1 MLSRLSGL
9 ASTVLQELSG
19 DDGDAVTESSSAV
32 QALEPEAESMEE
44 APEELLERLAQTE
57 KLVVQL
63 KDLIREKD
71 ALLQQKETV
80 LKKER
85 EAADAKLM
93 KLKLQAKAKLASLNK
108 RIEELTE
115 KGSPLPAQTL
125 SEDRV
130 YPKNN
135 QNASEGRRE
144 EDKALKK
151 QLREQEEAVQDL
163 KEQLAVAKMD
173 LKEAEVKYATQLS
186 SLQEVIW
193 EKEALLEEQVQQ
205 HQAELLKIVAQ
216 SDLEAE
222 MQQNLRTLQR
232 NLEEQEAALLGR
244 TQVVELLQQELRTAE
259 QQNQTLLD
267 QCQKMEMDLSSLR
280 DVLDAER
287 QESQDLREKMELEL
301 AERKLSSHRLQ
312 EEVQCLLEQLE
323 EARRA
328 QAELEMKYKDLEQEQ
343 RLEVEEKNLQISC
356 LKVAEQ
362 ELQSSHAALVAE
374 NGQLKQDVDQLLV
387 LSVENSATIQ
397 KLQDE
402 LAQKSEEFVCCQNEL
417 KSQSAVQ
424 VSELKKPDETTSDE
438 KIIDQED
445 QNGTSLL
452 PPENLQRQKTEEI
465 PHLQLVLREPEQ
477 EAVMV
482 AENVKQ
488 NKNAGP
494 EVKLQDLQ
502 TLEAPASYADCSS
515 TGVSGELVN
524 SEVQKP
530 FDDTSVIPEART
542 DGFPNG
548 REQFTEESCPPGIL
562 EYLAAE
568 KQKELSVLLLELKEA
583 QEEITFLK
591 RQLESP
597 NGQTSTS
604 NQTGEAANE
613 LEHNSQIQFL
623 EKDEQK
629 ASDKQ
634 NELGSSSLLRETE
647 MQHIDV
653 LQKIEVQE
661 VPQGSTVPCRGEMRA
676 IQEVS
681 TADPEPGTSQSQ
693 ELVKLQNQITELQII
708 LQKSEESYKKD
719 LGEKGAEIN
728 RLNQLAEEYR
738 RKIEDSDAAF
748 CVLTEE
754 RDQLLYQMQELS
766 TVTELQEQV
775 KQLEESLAL
784 SEKQRHSDSQ
794 SSLLREQIQSLKN
807 EFKTKEIKIEAL
819 QKDLDEAQLQLSDR
833 DMQLKDLRSQIK
845 KKECEGLDL
854 EQLLRKNTAEIEE
867 LSQNVASKGR
877 EAARLE
883 QLVAELTR
891 SIESLQQTLLE
902 KDQQMTEISVS
913 MSEKIVLLNEDK
925 FSLENELKSLKE
937 QTSLLL
943 RAQEEKEQ
951 NIEAK
956 ETYLKCGPSEQQ
968 YETEVA
974 CKESEV
980 LVNKLE
986 LLQKENEQVKR
997 KLQAA
1002 LVNRKEL
1009 LKKVGKLEN
1018 ELVQLRREHKSEASV
1033 AQEAEGEENM
1043 TSVISREV
1051 HLESQPSEE
1060 YLIQLLSEKESELQS
1075 IRKDLLDKE
1084 TTEAQL
1090 QAVIE
1095 EMRRSL
1101 QGKTN
1106 IISTKDEIVESQTIA
1121 DKVTETHKS
1130 TKDYEEN
1137 EKNSS
1142 AATDLEENQ
1151 KSALRERIS
1160 TLEQEKDQL
1169 QKKLQEALVSRKDTI
1184 KKAQEKDRHHREQ
1197 LKQQKDDYN
1206 ILQEQF
1212 DKQSKEKESIQ
1223 AQLRQL
1229 QEQKGS
1235 TDNVLG
1241 NRGGLDSS
1249 CTEAENT
1256 TNNKLVQVTDVSGE
1270 EFKKKLEKLQMEK
1283 EELEYNITHTQSE
1296 LACKSELVFH
1306 LQEHIAQL
1314 FLEIEGLK
1322 RTSDQAEAKAASL
1335 QTELEE
1341 SQAKFSREGSLED
1354 LKTLIH
1360 QKDEEMEFLNLQLK
1374 EKSEALDNVQAQL
1387 LEKEDSVKRLCSQL
1401 EAQARVHE
1409 EQSKQ
1414 LQTELLEIQEKQDD
1428 SAEAAKQKNQM
1439 QRKLQAAL
1447 ISRKEALKES
1457 KSLKE
1462 ELANAKSTIENLCVK
1477 MTNMESQIC
1486 GRVKETDTL
1495 MEKIAGL
1502 TEEREKLIAEV
1513 DKVLRE
1519 NENLDGCCKNL
1530 TFTLDGLV
1538 LEKEKLEKEMESL
1551 KGFQAAESSE
1561 WHEKYGE
1568 LQKEYETL
1576 LQSYENVSNEAER
1589 IQRVLETVRQE
1600 KQDIF
1605 IKLKSVEAKKE
1616 EADELL
1622 QEAGQEIDGMKEKMR
1637 KFAKSK
1643 QQKILELEE
1652 ENEKLRA
1659 EMRFADGELHRTGD
1673 VFTNTS
1679 LKEDVESSR
1688 RDYQSLST
1696 QLETVM
1702 AEKES
1707 LNQEITDL
1715 KCHLQLTESKL
1726 KESRELVDKYV
1737 AQKTTNQ
1744 AVATPPPMERTENQ
1758 VHRSFRSESPPAELE
1773 QKAFEGSIPCEDL
1786 GTYIQQIAEL
1796 TERITELEDN
1806 RRASEQQLGDIRKC
1820 VETLAGEKRVLE
1832 SQMEEKVNELN
1843 ALQDT
1848 VAKMEQMVQKTKDD
1862 LIRMTELKDTLE
1874 AEKDDLEE
1882 RLMNQLAE
1890 LNGSIGNYQQDAT
1903 DFQIENE
1910 RLKHEL
1916 QSLQRMVHEL
1926 EEEKCQ
1932 MAKEKS
1938 KASSEKQKELVEKL
1952 KCSWRG
1958 DSSTHVKELQ
1968 ELLKQKQQEIKQLQ
1982 KDCIKSQEKTSSL
1995 ERTVKALEFLQSES
2009 QKEVEAAKETLAKA
2023 VEDTKKAQ
2031 AELALCRVVLDDTQS
2046 EAARVLAESVKVK
2059 EEFQASKENIKIKMK
2074 KKDEDFEKRLEQ
2086 EKDKHSKEIKNMEEK
2101 LATLQRE
2108 KDYMETTVADLQD
2121 SLKTKDREAK
2131 QLEGSLNKTLA
2142 QLAAFTR
2149 SMSSLQDDRDRV
2161 IDESKTWEK
2170 KFTETIQKKEEEIRS
2185 KEETCVVLKD
2195 QMKQMTIHVEELQTR
2210 ISRLECNKKDWE
2222 SESRKE
2228 IQHHQKTC
2236 EMLQEEKK
2244 ELLTQLEGS
2253 QKLYSKSQNEQQ
2265 KLESEICTLR
2275 DQLADL
2281 QNSFTKC
2288 ELVREE
2294 LGSTV
2299 KQQEVSIQN
2308 FKFSC
2313 EQLEADLQASKD
2325 LTNKLHEETSAKDQK
2340 IISLLS
2346 AKEEAVMAALSELQ
2360 QQHSEEIKVLEH
2372 RLSKGEEDRKALENE
2387 KNKFLDQL
2395 DRLTEKMK
2403 INREESKQQKAQLDS
2418 FTKSMSSLQDDRD
2431 RILRDYKQL
2440 EERHLVII
2448 LEKDQLIQEAAAEN
2462 NKLKEEM
2469 RSFHSRM
2476 DDLNSENAK
2485 LNAELVRYREDLNQ
2499 VISVKD
2505 SQQKQLLKTQLQ
2517 RIQTLEK
2524 ENAIIETQLKESK
2537 HAQDDLRKCMEA
2549 LRGDKDSMSQE
2560 IETLTS
2566 TLSQV
2571 QSEMTVLHEGG
2582 PIMECQARLKAQEG
2596 EAQEL
2601 SRKLSLSQKRITELE
2616 GELVCVQRDAAKRV
2630 EEAEDRLRKELKHLH
2645 HDAGIMRNETETA
2658 EERVAELARD
2668 LMEMEQKFL
2677 EVTDE
2682 NKGLRAQIQ
2691 SFGKSMSSLQDSR
2704 DQANEELRVLKE
2716 KYCADL
2722 EEQKSLVQNL
2732 QKQMVQLQEE
2742 QHATARDR
2750 DTVRSELTELQ
2761 RATDE
2766 RGLLTQIEKINQ
2778 KLRAKDDEL
2787 LRLSSELEGSSNQV
2801 KSFSKAMASLQNERD
2816 RLLDELG
2823 KRRKVEEVKQQA
2835 EGSTSTTPSE
2845 VQSLKKALS
2854 SLQNDRD
2861 RLVRELKN
2869 LQQQYILVGVES
2881 AENSR
2886 LKAQLQEYQ
2895 QDSDKQHRLQEQLKQ
2910 ESIFYQQELQ
2920 QLRQEKT
2927 IWEKENSSIKEQYLM
2942 VIAEKDKQLSH
2953 LQRIMQEM
2961 RLPLSKSQ
2969 IVEEQYQTKIS
2980 SEAVRGDFS
2989 SLETETKHLQAQ
3001 LSDSLKELHQK
3012 ELRIQQLNSKLSQV
3026 FEEKNALSLQLRGS
3040 GRNIC
3045 ESHQHYNEVL
3055 NRCLVLERQLQ
3066 ELQSADK
3073 GVELFAT
3080 DAAPGAPQ
3088 EKNEPQRGSY
3098 TPELQELQL
3107 RLSETEHLHSS
3118 TKQDLR
3124 YLEEQLEEERDRRLA
3139 VEEAL
3144 SAAQDQIRRLQSS
3157 DWTPSLSASIDMAPG
3172 HEHSLLTD
3180 SMDNNFS
3187 KTQNFLGLRRLL
3199 RSLFRSRT
3207 QLPLLVAVYLLA
3219 LHVLLFL
3226 PSTGSVQGNCNAL
3239 GQVLLLMTGEEWGAG
3254 TQEVKTA
3261 EVKTGTRSTQQSKS
3275 CRWPQ
3280 VPEQKASSLPA
3291 GAGEHFKMWKAVV
3304 GHDVSVKVEAQGD
3317 DWDTDPDFVNDV
3329 SEQEQRWGAR
3339 TVEGSGRAEHIDIHQ
3354 LRNKVSEEH
3363 EVIKKKEL
3371 ETGPKASYGYGG
3383 KFGTERDRMDKCAVG
3398 HEYVADVGKH
3408 SSQTDATQGFGG
3420 KYGVQRDRADKSAL
3434 GFEYKG
3440 EVEKHSSQKDYSKG
3454 FGGRYGVERDKVDKA
3469 AVGFDYKNQAEKH
3482 DSQKDYSVGFGGKFG
3497 VQRDRQDKS
3506 ALGWDHQEEVQPHA
3520 SQTDYAKGFGGHYGV
3535 QKDRVD
3541 KSAGGFDEMVA
3552 PTSSY
3557 EKTRPLE
3564 AGASSSTSSLRSRFE
3579 NMAKSAEENR
3589 RQAEKDRVRQQAWKC
3604 QASRWQQEI
3613 PQREK
3618 EHTETAPATVQARV
3632 PGSADQDR
3640 PVPPGD
3646 QEAKREDEETPP
3658 TLPPRP
3664 ADLGE
3669 ELCKVP
3675 SQDQPIYCESLDV
3688 GGDYEELPEPSD
3700 YCDSTNGGADYEEV
3714 PAPLGKLDAI
3724 YDHGGGGG
3732 EDYEEILPEDPSQG
3746 QSHLGEIDNVYEVE
3760 SPGTCAVA
3768 LYDYQGDG
3776 DDEISFDPDDTITH
3790 IEMVDEGWWR
3800 GQCRGKVGL
3809 FPANYVKLLQ

>member
-1 MLSRLSGL
+1 MKC
-9 ASTVLQELSG
+9 LQ
-19 DDGDAVTESSSAV
+19 VTECSIWEYEDIIWMLCCSLFRLFSSRAHISLLQV

-80 LKKER
+80 LKEER

-93 KLKLQAKAKLASLNK
+93 KLKLQAKARLASLNK

-125 SEDRV
+125 SEDQEYTKV
-130 YPKNN
+130 
-135 QNASEGRRE
+135 GRTGL
-144 EDKALKK
+144 LK
-151 QLREQEEAVQDL
+151 RC
-163 KEQLAVAKMD
+163 
-173 LKEAEVKYATQLS
+173 Y
-186 SLQEVIW
+186 SLQEVIR
-193 EKEALLEEQVQQ
+193 EKEALLEEQVHQ
-205 HQAELLKIVAQ
+205 HQAELRKIVAQ
-216 SDLEAE
+216 SDLEVE

-232 NLEEQEAALLGR
+232 KLEEQEAALLGR
-244 TQVVELLQQELRTAE
+244 TEVVELLQQELRTAE
-259 QQNQTLLD
+259 QQNQILLD
-267 QCQKMEMDLSSLR
+267 QCQKMEVDLSSLR

-287 QESQDLREKMELEL
+287 RESQDLREKVELEL
-301 AERKLSSHRLQ
+301 AERKLSSYRFQ
-312 EEVQCLLEQLE
+312 EEVQCLSEQLE

-328 QAELEMKYKDLEQEQ
+328 QDEFEVKYKDLEEKQ
-343 RLEVEEKNLQISC
+343 RLEVEEKNLQIRC

-374 NGQLKQDVDQLLV
+374 NDQLKQDVDRLLV
-387 LSVENSATIQ
+387 LSGENSATIQ
-397 KLQDE
+397 KLQGE
-402 LAQKSEEFVCCQNEL
+402 QAQQFGE
-417 KSQSAVQ
+417 
-424 VSELKKPDETTSDE
+424 E

-445 QNGTSLL
+445 RNGTSLL
-452 PPENLQRQKTEEI
+452 PTENLERQKTEGSMI
-465 PHLQLVLREPEQ
+465 ILPILIFFKYLRII
-477 EAVMV
+477 
-482 AENVKQ
+482 
-488 NKNAGP
+488 
-494 EVKLQDLQ
+494 L
-502 TLEAPASYADCSS
+502 
-515 TGVSGELVN
+515 
-524 SEVQKP
+524 
-530 FDDTSVIPEART
+530 ARA

-548 REQFTEESCPPGIL
+548 SEEFTEESCPPGIL

-591 RQLESP
+591 RQLKGP
-597 NGQTSTS
+597 NGQTSTG
-604 NQTGEAANE
+604 NQTGEAANQ
-613 LEHNSQIQFL
+613 LEDNSQIWFL
-623 EKDEQK
+623 EREEQK
-629 ASDKQ
+629 ASDTQ
-634 NELGSSSLLRETE
+634 NELGSSSLLREIE
-647 MQHIDV
+647 MQQIGV
-653 LQKIEVQE
+653 LQENRISLRE
-661 VPQGSTVPCRGEMRA
+661 VPQGTTVPCRGEMEA
-676 IQEVS
+676 MQEVS
-681 TADPEPGTSQSQ
+681 TADPEPGTSESQ
-693 ELVKLQNQITELQII
+693 ELIKLQNQIIELQVI

-728 RLNQLAEEYR
+728 RLSQLAEEYR
-738 RKIEDSDAAF
+738 KKIEDSDSAF

-754 RDQLLYQMQELS
+754 RDQLLCQMKELS
-766 TVTELQEQV
+766 TITELKKQL
-775 KQLEESLAL
+775 KQLEENLAL
-784 SEKQRHSDSQ
+784 SEKQRLSDSE

-807 EFKTKEIKIEAL
+807 EFKSKEIKIEAL
-819 QKDLDEAQLQLSDR
+819 QKDLDEAQFQLSDQ

-845 KKECEGLDL
+845 KKECEVLDL

-867 LSQNVASKGR
+867 LSQNLASKR
-877 EAARLE
+877 HEAASLE
-883 QLVAELTR
+883 QLVAEHTR

-913 MSEKIVLLNEDK
+913 MSEKMVLLNEEK
-925 FSLENELKSLKE
+925 FSLGNELKSLKE

-943 RAQEEKEQ
+943 KAQEEKDQ
-951 NIEAK
+951 NIEANHI
-956 ETYLKCGPSEQQ
+956 YLKCEASEQQ
-968 YETEVA
+968 YETDA
-974 CKESEV
+974 AHKESEV

-986 LLQKENEQVKR
+986 LLKKENEQVKR

-1009 LKKVGKLEN
+1009 LKKVSKLEN
-1018 ELVQLRREHKSEASV
+1018 ELVELRREHESETSV

-1043 TSVISREV
+1043 TSMISRQGK
-1051 HLESQPSEE
+1051 LESQPSEE

-1095 EMRRSL
+1095 EMRQSL

-1106 IISTKDEIVESQTIA
+1106 IVSSRDEIMESQPTA
-1121 DKVTETHKS
+1121 DKVTETNKS
-1130 TKDYEEN
+1130 PKDYEEKK
-1137 EKNSS
+1137 ESSS

-1151 KSALRERIS
+1151 KSALKERIS
-1160 TLEQEKDQL
+1160 TLEQEKEQL
-1169 QKKLQEALVSRKDTI
+1169 QKKLQEALLSRKDTI

-1197 LKQQKDDYN
+1197 LKQHKDDYN

-1235 TDNVLG
+1235 TESVLG
-1241 NRGGLDSS
+1241 NQGGLDSS
-1249 CTEAENT
+1249 CMEAENT
-1256 TNNKLVQVTDVSGE
+1256 TNNKLVQVADVSGE
-1270 EFKKKLEKLQMEK
+1270 EFEKKLEKLQMEK
-1283 EELEYNITHTQSE
+1283 EELEYNVSHMQSE

-1322 RTSDQAEAKAASL
+1322 RTSDQAEAKAVSL

-1341 SQAKFSREGSLED
+1341 SRAKISREGSLED
-1354 LKTLIH
+1354 LKTLMH
-1360 QKDEEMEFLNLQLK
+1360 QKDEEMEFLNLQLR
-1374 EKSEALDNVQAQL
+1374 EKSEALNNVQAQL
-1387 LEKEDSVKRLCSQL
+1387 LEKENSVKRLCSQL
-1401 EAQARVHE
+1401 ETQAQVHE
-1409 EQSKQ
+1409 EQSKR
-1414 LQTELLEIQEKQDD
+1414 LQTELLEIQEKQDEG
-1428 SAEAAKQKNQM
+1428 AEAAKQKNQM

-1462 ELANAKSTIENLCVK
+1462 ELANAKTTIEDLCVK
-1477 MTNMESQIC
+1477 LTNMESQIC
-1486 GRVKETDTL
+1486 GHVKETDTL
-1495 MEKIAGL
+1495 TEKLARL

-1513 DKVLRE
+1513 DKVLTE
-1519 NENLDGCCKNL
+1519 NQNLDGCCKNL
-1530 TFTLDGLV
+1530 TFTLDRVV
-1538 LEKEKLEKEMESL
+1538 LEKEKLEKEIESL
-1551 KGFQAAESSE
+1551 KCFQAAESSE
-1561 WHEKYGE
+1561 WHEKYRE

-1600 KQDIF
+1600 KQEIF

-1616 EADELL
+1616 EIDKQL

-1659 EMRFADGELHRTGD
+1659 EMRFTHGELHRTED

-1679 LKEDVESSR
+1679 LKEDLESSR

-1715 KCHLQLTESKL
+1715 KCHLQLTKSKL
-1726 KESRELVDKYV
+1726 KESRELVDRYV
-1737 AQKTTNQ
+1737 AQKTTGEEANQ
-1744 AVATPPPMERTENQ
+1744 AVAAPPPMERTENQ
-1758 VHRSFRSESPPAELE
+1758 VDISFRPESPTAELE
-1773 QKAFEGSIPCEDL
+1773 QKAFKGSSPCEDL

-1796 TERITELEDN
+1796 TKRITELESN
-1806 RRASEQQLGDIRKC
+1806 RRASEQQLGDIRMC
-1820 VETLAGEKRVLE
+1820 VETLAGEKRALE
-1832 SQMEEKVNELN
+1832 TQMEDKVHELN

-1848 VAKMEQMVQKTKDD
+1848 VAKMEQTVQKTKDD
-1862 LIRMTELKDTLE
+1862 LVRMTELKDTLE

-1903 DFQIENE
+1903 DFQIKNE
-1910 RLKHEL
+1910 QLKHEL
-1916 QSLQRMVHEL
+1916 QSLQRMMHEL

-1932 MAKEKS
+1932 MAKVKS
-1938 KASSEKQKELVEKL
+1938 KESSEKQKEFVEKL
-1952 KCSWRG
+1952 KCSWRA

-1982 KDCIKSQEKTSSL
+1982 KDCIKSQEKNSSL

-2009 QKEVEAAKETLAKA
+2009 QKEVDAAKETLAKA

-2059 EEFQASKENIKIKMK
+2059 EELQANKENIKIQMK
-2074 KKDEDFEKRLEQ
+2074 KKDEDFERRLEQ
-2086 EKDKHSKEIKNMEEK
+2086 EKDKHSKEIKNLEEK

-2108 KDYMETTVADLQD
+2108 KDRMETAVGNLQD
-2121 SLKTKDREAK
+2121 SLKTKDQEAE

-2161 IDESKTWEK
+2161 IGESKTWEK

-2195 QMKQMTIHVEELQTR
+2195 QMKHMTIRVEELQTH
-2210 ISRLECNKKDWE
+2210 IFRLERNKKDWE

-2244 ELLTQLEGS
+2244 ELLMQLEGS

-2265 KLESEICTLR
+2265 KLESEISSLR

-2288 ELVREE
+2288 EMVREK
-2294 LGSTV
+2294 LGSVV
-2299 KQQEVSIQN
+2299 KQQETTIQN
-2308 FKFSC
+2308 FKFSY

-2360 QQHSEEIKVLEH
+2360 QQHSEEMKELEH
-2372 RLSKGEEDRKALENE
+2372 RLSKEEEDKKALENE
-2387 KNKFLDQL
+2387 KNKFLDKL

-2403 INREESKQQKAQLDS
+2403 ISREESKQQKAQLDS

-2440 EERHLVII
+2440 EERHLVVI

-2462 NKLKEEM
+2462 NKLKEEI
-2469 RSFHSRM
+2469 RSFHSQM

-2499 VISVKD
+2499 VISIKD

-2524 ENAIIETQLKESK
+2524 EKAIIETQLKESR
-2537 HAQDDLRKCMEA
+2537 HTQDDLRKCMEA
-2549 LRGDKDSMSQE
+2549 LREDKVSMSQE

-2566 TLSQV
+2566 SLSRV
-2571 QSEMTVLHEGG
+2571 QSEMTALRDGG
-2582 PIMECQARLKAQEG
+2582 PIMECQAQLRAREE

-2601 SRKLSLSQKRITELE
+2601 SHKLSLSQERITELE

-2630 EEAEDRLRKELKHLH
+2630 GEAEDRLRKELKHLH

-2658 EERVAELARD
+2658 EERVAELAQD

-2677 EVTDE
+2677 AVTDE
-2682 NKGLRAQIQ
+2682 NKDLRAQIQ

-2704 DQANEELRVLKE
+2704 DQANEELHVLKQ
-2716 KYCADL
+2716 KYSADL
-2722 EEQKSLVQNL
+2722 EEQK
-2732 QKQMVQLQEE
+2732 KE
-2742 QHATARDR
+2742 QHSTARDR
-2750 DTVRSELTELQ
+2750 DTVRSELTEL
-2761 RATDE
+2761 RKATDE
-2766 RGLLTQIEKINQ
+2766 RGLLAQIEKLNQ

-2787 LRLSSELEGSSNQV
+2787 LHLSSELEGSSNQV

-2816 RLLDELG
+2816 HLLNELG
-2823 KRRKVEEVKQQA
+2823 KTRKVEEVKQQA
-2835 EGSTSTTPSE
+2835 EGSTSTIPSE

-2861 RLVRELKN
+2861 RVVRELKN

-2886 LKAQLQEYQ
+2886 LKEQLQEYR
-2895 QDSDKQHRLQEQLKQ
+2895 QDADKQHRLQEQLKQ
-2910 ESIFYQQELQ
+2910 ESIFYQEELQ

-2927 IWEKENSSIKEQYLM
+2927 TWEKQNSSIKEQYLM

-2953 LQRIMQEM
+2953 LQRIMQET

-2969 IVEEQYQTKIS
+2969 IVEEQYQMKIS
-2980 SEAVRGDFS
+2980 SELLRGDFS
-2989 SLETETKHLQAQ
+2989 SLETETKHLQDQ

-3026 FEEKNALSLQLRGS
+3026 FEEKNALSLQLRGNS
-3040 GRNIC
+3040 RNIC

-3073 GVELFAT
+3073 GMVRVGVLVQ
-3080 DAAPGAPQ
+3080 G
-3088 EKNEPQRGSY
+3088 RGK
-3098 TPELQELQL
+3098 LIA
-3107 RLSETEHLHSS
+3107 EHLHSS

-3144 SAAQDQIRRLQSS
+3144 SATRNI
-3157 DWTPSLSASIDMAPG
+3157 
-3172 HEHSLLTD
+3172 
-3180 SMDNNFS
+3180 
-3187 KTQNFLGLRRLL
+3187 LGLRRLL
-3199 RSLFRSRT
+3199 RSVFCSRT
-3207 QLPLLVAVYLLA
+3207 HLPLLVAMYLLA

-3226 PSTGSVQGNCNAL
+3226 CFTG
-3239 GQVLLLMTGEEWGAG
+3239 
-3254 TQEVKTA
+3254 
-3261 EVKTGTRSTQQSKS
+3261 
-3275 CRWPQ
+3275 
-3280 VPEQKASSLPA
+3280 
-3291 GAGEHFKMWKAVV
+3291 
-3304 GHDVSVKVEAQGD
+3304 
-3317 DWDTDPDFVNDV
+3317 
-3329 SEQEQRWGAR
+3329 
-3339 TVEGSGRAEHIDIHQ
+3339 
-3354 LRNKVSEEH
+3354 
-3363 EVIKKKEL
+3363 
-3371 ETGPKASYGYGG
+3371 
-3383 KFGTERDRMDKCAVG
+3383 
-3398 HEYVADVGKH
+3398 
-3408 SSQTDATQGFGG
+3408 
-3420 KYGVQRDRADKSAL
+3420 
-3434 GFEYKG
+3434 
-3440 EVEKHSSQKDYSKG
+3440 
-3454 FGGRYGVERDKVDKA
+3454 
-3469 AVGFDYKNQAEKH
+3469 
-3482 DSQKDYSVGFGGKFG
+3482 
-3497 VQRDRQDKS
+3497 
-3506 ALGWDHQEEVQPHA
+3506 
-3520 SQTDYAKGFGGHYGV
+3520 
-3535 QKDRVD
+3535 
-3541 KSAGGFDEMVA
+3541 
-3552 PTSSY
+3552 
-3557 EKTRPLE
+3557 
-3564 AGASSSTSSLRSRFE
+3564 
-3579 NMAKSAEENR
+3579 
-3589 RQAEKDRVRQQAWKC
+3589 
-3604 QASRWQQEI
+3604 
-3613 PQREK
+3613 
-3618 EHTETAPATVQARV
+3618 
-3632 PGSADQDR
+3632 
-3640 PVPPGD
+3640 
-3646 QEAKREDEETPP
+3646 
-3658 TLPPRP
+3658 
-3664 ADLGE
+3664 
-3669 ELCKVP
+3669 
-3675 SQDQPIYCESLDV
+3675 
-3688 GGDYEELPEPSD
+3688 
-3700 YCDSTNGGADYEEV
+3700 
-3714 PAPLGKLDAI
+3714 
-3724 YDHGGGGG
+3724 
-3732 EDYEEILPEDPSQG
+3732 
-3746 QSHLGEIDNVYEVE
+3746 HL
-3760 SPGTCAVA
+3760 
-3768 LYDYQGDG
+3768 
-3776 DDEISFDPDDTITH
+3776 
-3790 IEMVDEGWWR
+3790 
-3800 GQCRGKVGL
+3800 
-3809 FPANYVKLLQ
+3809 

>member
-1 MLSRLSGL
+1 M
-9 ASTVLQELSG
+9 
-19 DDGDAVTESSSAV
+19 D
-32 QALEPEAESMEE
+32 E

-80 LKKER
+80 LKEER

-125 SEDRV
+125 PEEQV

-135 QNASEGRRE
+135 QNTSEGPRE
-144 EDKALKK
+144 EAEALKE
-151 QLREQEEAVQDL
+151 QLREQEETVQNL
-163 KEQLAVAKMD
+163 KEQLAVAEVN
-173 LKEAEVKYATQLS
+173 LKDAEIKCATQLS
-186 SLQEVIW
+186 SLQEVVQ
-193 EKEALLEEQVQQ
+193 EKEALLEEQARQ
-205 HQAELLKIVAQ
+205 HQAELLKIVAR
-216 SDLEAE
+216 SDLEVE

-232 NLEEQEAALLGR
+232 KLEEQEAALLGR
-244 TQVVELLQQELRTAE
+244 TQVVELLHQELRTAE
-259 QQNQTLLD
+259 QQNQTLRD
-267 QCQKMEMDLSSLR
+267 QCQKMEVDLSSLR

-328 QAELEMKYKDLEQEQ
+328 QAELEEKYKDLEQEQ

-362 ELQSSHAALVAE
+362 ELQSSHAGLVAE
-374 NGQLKQDVDQLLV
+374 NDQLKQDVDRLLV
-387 LSVENSATIQ
+387 LSAENSATIQ

-402 LAQKSEEFVCCQNEL
+402 LVQKSEEFVCCQNEL
-417 KSQSAVQ
+417 KSQSVVH
-424 VSELKKPDETTSDE
+424 VSELKKQDETTSQE
-438 KIIDQED
+438 MDQED
-445 QNGTSLL
+445 QSGTSLL
-452 PPENLQRQKTEEI
+452 PTENLERQKTEEI
-465 PHLQLVLREPEQ
+465 PHLQLVLLEPQQ

-482 AENVKQ
+482 AESVKQ
-488 NKNAGP
+488 NQNVGP

-502 TLEAPASYADCSS
+502 TLEAPASCVDCSS
-515 TGVSGELVN
+515 TSAGVSGELVN

-530 FDDTSVIPEART
+530 FDDTLEFPEART
-542 DGFPNG
+542 DDFPNG
-548 REQFTEESCPPGIL
+548 SEQFTEESCPPGIL

-591 RQLESP
+591 RQLKGP
-597 NGQTSTS
+597 NSQTSVG
-604 NQTGEAANE
+604 NQTEAAANQ
-613 LEHNSQIQFL
+613 LEDNSQIWFL
-623 EKDEQK
+623 EREEQK
-629 ASDKQ
+629 TSDTQ
-634 NELGSSSLLRETE
+634 SELGSSSLPREIE
-647 MQHIDV
+647 MQQIGV
-653 LQKIEVQE
+653 FQENRITLQE
-661 VPQGSTVPCRGEMRA
+661 VPQGSTVPCRGEMEA

-681 TADPEPGTSQSQ
+681 TADPKPGTSQSQ
-693 ELVKLQNQITELQII
+693 ELLKLQNQITELQMI

-719 LGEKGAEIN
+719 LGAKDAEIN
-728 RLNQLAEEYR
+728 RLNQLTEEYR
-738 RKIEDSDAAF
+738 KKIQDSDSAF

-754 RDQLLYQMQELS
+754 RDQLLCQMKELS
-766 TVTELQEQV
+766 TITELKEQV
-775 KQLEESLAL
+775 KQLEENLAL
-784 SEKQRHSDSQ
+784 SEKQRLSDSQ
-794 SSLLREQIQSLKN
+794 SSLLREQIHSLKN
-807 EFKTKEIKIEAL
+807 EFKSKEIKIEAL
-819 QKDLDEAQLQLSDR
+819 QKDLDEAQLQLSDQ
-833 DMQLKDLRSQIK
+833 DMQLKDLRSQIE
-845 KKECEGLDL
+845 KKECEVLDL
-854 EQLLRKNTAEIEE
+854 EELLRKNTAEIEE
-867 LSQNVASKGR
+867 LSQNLASKGQ
-877 EAARLE
+877 EAANLE
-883 QLVAELTR
+883 QLVAEHTR

-913 MSEKIVLLNEDK
+913 MSEKMVLLNEEK
-925 FSLENELKSLKE
+925 FSLGNELKSLKE

-943 RAQEEKEQ
+943 KAQEEKDQ
-951 NIEAK
+951 NT
-956 ETYLKCGPSEQQ
+956 ETKDAYLKCGASEPD
-968 YETEVA
+968 ETEA
-974 CKESEV
+974 AGKGSEV

-1009 LKKVGKLEN
+1009 LQKVSKLEN
-1018 ELVQLRREHKSEASV
+1018 ELIQLRRERELETSV
-1033 AQEAEGEENM
+1033 AHGVEGGENM
-1043 TSVISREV
+1043 TSVTNREV
-1051 HLESQPSEE
+1051 IPESQPSEV

-1084 TTEAQL
+1084 SAEAQL

-1101 QGKTN
+1101 QGKTD
-1106 IISTKDEIVESQTIA
+1106 IVSIKDGILESQTID
-1121 DKVTETHKS
+1121 DKVTETNKS
-1130 TKDYEEN
+1130 PKYYKEN

-1142 AATDLEENQ
+1142 AATNLEENQ
-1151 KSALRERIS
+1151 KSVLKERIS
-1160 TLEQEKDQL
+1160 ALEQEKEQL

-1235 TDNVLG
+1235 MEAVLG
-1241 NRGGLDSS
+1241 NQGGLDSL
-1249 CTEAENT
+1249 CLEAENT
-1256 TNNKLVQVTDVSGE
+1256 TNNKPVQVEDVSGE
-1270 EFKKKLEKLQMEK
+1270 EFKKKLEELCMEK
-1283 EELEYNITHTQSE
+1283 EELEYNISHMQNE

-1335 QTELEE
+1335 QAELEE
-1341 SQAKFSREGSLED
+1341 SQAKISREDSLED
-1354 LKTLIH
+1354 LKTLMH
-1360 QKDEEMEFLNLQLK
+1360 QKDEDMEFLNLQLR
-1374 EKSEALDNVQAQL
+1374 EKSEALNNVQAQL

-1401 EAQARVHE
+1401 ETQAQVHE
-1409 EQSKQ
+1409 EQSKR
-1414 LQTELLEIQEKQDD
+1414 LQTELLEIQEKQNDG
-1428 SAEAAKQKNQM
+1428 AEAAKQKNQM
-1439 QRKLQAAL
+1439 RRKLQAAL

-1462 ELANAKSTIENLCVK
+1462 ELANAKTTVENLNIK
-1477 MTNMESQIC
+1477 LTNMESQIC
-1486 GRVKETDTL
+1486 GHVKETDTL
-1495 MEKIAGL
+1495 IEKLAGL

-1513 DKVLRE
+1513 DKVLIE
-1519 NENLDGCCKNL
+1519 NQNLDGCCKNL
-1530 TFTLDGLV
+1530 TFTLDRVV
-1538 LEKEKLEKEMESL
+1538 LEKEKLEEEMESL
-1551 KGFQAAESSE
+1551 KSFQAAESSE
-1561 WHEKYGE
+1561 WHQKYRE

-1600 KQDIF
+1600 KQEIF

-1616 EADELL
+1616 ETDKQL

-1659 EMRFADGELHRTGD
+1659 EMHFTDGELHRTGD
-1673 VFTNTS
+1673 IFTNTS
-1679 LKEDVESSR
+1679 LKEDLDSSR
-1688 RDYQSLST
+1688 RDYHSLST

-1707 LNQEITDL
+1707 LSQEIADL

-1726 KESRELVDKYV
+1726 KESRELLDKYV
-1737 AQKTTNQ
+1737 AQKTTGEETNQ
-1744 AVATPPPMERTENQ
+1744 AVATLPPVEKTENQ
-1758 VHRSFRSESPPAELE
+1758 VDVSFRPESPTAELE
-1773 QKAFEGSIPCEDL
+1773 QKAFEGSSPCEDL

-1806 RRASEQQLGDIRKC
+1806 RRASEQQLGDIRMC
-1820 VETLAGEKRVLE
+1820 VETLAGEKRALE
-1832 SQMEEKVNELN
+1832 TQVEEKVHELN
-1843 ALQDT
+1843 TLQDI
-1848 VAKMEQMVQKTKDD
+1848 VAQMEQTVEKTKDD

-1874 AEKDDLEE
+1874 TEKDDLEE

-1903 DFQIENE
+1903 DFQIKNE
-1910 RLKHEL
+1910 QLKHEL
-1916 QSLQRMVHEL
+1916 QSLQRMMHEM

-1932 MAKEKS
+1932 MAKERS
-1938 KASSEKQKELVEKL
+1938 KASSEKQKEFVEKL

-1958 DSSTHVKELQ
+1958 ESSTHVKELQ

-1982 KDCIKSQEKTSSL
+1982 KDCIKSQEKNSSL

-2009 QKEVEAAKETLAKA
+2009 QKEVEAAKETLAIA

-2046 EAARVLAESVKVK
+2046 EAARVLAESVRVK
-2059 EEFQASKENIKIKMK
+2059 EELQANKDNTKIQMK
-2074 KKDEDFEKRLEQ
+2074 KKDEDFERRLEQ
-2086 EKDKHSKEIKNMEEK
+2086 EKDKHSNEIKNMEEK

-2108 KDYMETTVADLQD
+2108 KEDMERTVGDLQD
-2121 SLKTKDREAK
+2121 SLKTKDQEAK

-2195 QMKQMTIHVEELQTR
+2195 QMKQMTMRVEELQTH

-2228 IQHHQKTC
+2228 IQQHQRTC
-2236 EMLQEEKK
+2236 EVLQEEKN
-2244 ELLTQLEGS
+2244 ELLNQLEES
-2253 QKLYSKSQNEQQ
+2253 QKLYSESQNEQQ
-2265 KLESEICTLR
+2265 KLESEISSLR
-2275 DQLADL
+2275 DQLVAL

-2294 LGSTV
+2294 LGSMV
-2299 KQQEVSIQN
+2299 KQQETSIQN

-2325 LTNKLHEETSAKDQK
+2325 LTNKLHEETTAKDQK

-2346 AKEEAVMAALSELQ
+2346 AKEDAVVAALSELQ
-2360 QQHSEEIKVLEH
+2360 QQHSEEMKELEH
-2372 RLSKGEEDRKALENE
+2372 RLSKEEEDKKALENE
-2387 KNKFLDQL
+2387 KNKFLDKL

-2403 INREESKQQKAQLDS
+2403 IIREESKQQKAQLDS
-2418 FTKSMSSLQDDRD
+2418 FIKSMSCLQDDRD

-2440 EERHLVII
+2440 EERHLVVI

-2462 NKLKEEM
+2462 NKLKEEI

-2499 VISVKD
+2499 VISIKD

-2524 ENAIIETQLKESK
+2524 EKAVIETQLKESE
-2537 HAQDDLRKCMEA
+2537 HTQDDLRKCMEA
-2549 LRGDKDSMSQE
+2549 LREDKVSMSQE

-2566 TLSQV
+2566 SLSQV
-2571 QSEMTVLHEGG
+2571 RSEMTALGEGG
-2582 PIMECQARLKAQEG
+2582 PIMECQAQLKAREE

-2601 SRKLSLSQKRITELE
+2601 NHKLSLSQKRITDLE

-2630 EEAEDRLRKELKHLH
+2630 GEAEDRLQKELKHLH

-2677 EVTDE
+2677 AVTDE
-2682 NKGLRAQIQ
+2682 NKDLRAQIQ
-2691 SFGKSMSSLQDSR
+2691 SFGKSMSSLQDSW
-2704 DQANEELRVLKE
+2704 DQANEELHVLKQ
-2716 KYCADL
+2716 KYSADL
-2722 EEQKSLVQNL
+2722 EEQKSVVQNL
-2732 QKQMVQLQEE
+2732 QKQVVQLQEE
-2742 QHATARDR
+2742 QHSTARDR

-2761 RATDE
+2761 KATDE
-2766 RGLLTQIEKINQ
+2766 RGLLAQIEKLNQ

-2787 LRLSSELEGSSNQV
+2787 LHLSSELEGSSSQV

-2816 RLLDELG
+2816 RLLNELG
-2823 KRRKVEEVKQQA
+2823 KTHKMEEVKQQA

-2861 RLVRELKN
+2861 RVVRELKN

-2895 QDSDKQHRLQEQLKQ
+2895 QDADKQHCLQEQLKQ
-2910 ESIFYQQELQ
+2910 ESILYQQELQ

-2927 IWEKENSSIKEQYLM
+2927 TWEKQTSSIKEQYLM

-2980 SEAVRGDFS
+2980 SEVLRGDFS

-3026 FEEKNALSLQLRGS
+3026 FEEKNALSLQLRS
-3040 GRNIC
+3040 SSRNIC

-3066 ELQSADK
+3066 DLQSADK
-3073 GVELFAT
+3073 GMELFAT

-3157 DWTPSLSASIDMAPG
+3157 EWTPSLSASIDMTPG
-3172 HEHSLLTD
+3172 HEHSLLID
-3180 SMDNNFS
+3180 SMDNDFS
-3187 KTQNFLGLRRLL
+3187 KARSFLGLRRLL
-3199 RSLFRSRT
+3199 RSFFRSRT
-3207 QLPLLVAVYLLA
+3207 HLPLLVAVYLLA
-3219 LHVLLFL
+3219 LHVLFFL
-3226 PSTGSVQGNCNAL
+3226 CFTG
-3239 GQVLLLMTGEEWGAG
+3239 
-3254 TQEVKTA
+3254 
-3261 EVKTGTRSTQQSKS
+3261 
-3275 CRWPQ
+3275 
-3280 VPEQKASSLPA
+3280 
-3291 GAGEHFKMWKAVV
+3291 
-3304 GHDVSVKVEAQGD
+3304 
-3317 DWDTDPDFVNDV
+3317 
-3329 SEQEQRWGAR
+3329 
-3339 TVEGSGRAEHIDIHQ
+3339 
-3354 LRNKVSEEH
+3354 
-3363 EVIKKKEL
+3363 
-3371 ETGPKASYGYGG
+3371 
-3383 KFGTERDRMDKCAVG
+3383 
-3398 HEYVADVGKH
+3398 
-3408 SSQTDATQGFGG
+3408 
-3420 KYGVQRDRADKSAL
+3420 
-3434 GFEYKG
+3434 
-3440 EVEKHSSQKDYSKG
+3440 
-3454 FGGRYGVERDKVDKA
+3454 
-3469 AVGFDYKNQAEKH
+3469 
-3482 DSQKDYSVGFGGKFG
+3482 
-3497 VQRDRQDKS
+3497 
-3506 ALGWDHQEEVQPHA
+3506 
-3520 SQTDYAKGFGGHYGV
+3520 
-3535 QKDRVD
+3535 
-3541 KSAGGFDEMVA
+3541 
-3552 PTSSY
+3552 
-3557 EKTRPLE
+3557 
-3564 AGASSSTSSLRSRFE
+3564 
-3579 NMAKSAEENR
+3579 
-3589 RQAEKDRVRQQAWKC
+3589 
-3604 QASRWQQEI
+3604 
-3613 PQREK
+3613 
-3618 EHTETAPATVQARV
+3618 
-3632 PGSADQDR
+3632 
-3640 PVPPGD
+3640 
-3646 QEAKREDEETPP
+3646 
-3658 TLPPRP
+3658 
-3664 ADLGE
+3664 
-3669 ELCKVP
+3669 
-3675 SQDQPIYCESLDV
+3675 
-3688 GGDYEELPEPSD
+3688 
-3700 YCDSTNGGADYEEV
+3700 
-3714 PAPLGKLDAI
+3714 
-3724 YDHGGGGG
+3724 
-3732 EDYEEILPEDPSQG
+3732 
-3746 QSHLGEIDNVYEVE
+3746 HL
-3760 SPGTCAVA
+3760 
-3768 LYDYQGDG
+3768 
-3776 DDEISFDPDDTITH
+3776 
-3790 IEMVDEGWWR
+3790 
-3800 GQCRGKVGL
+3800 
-3809 FPANYVKLLQ
+3809 

>member
-19 DDGDAVTESSSAV
+19 DDGDAVTESSITV

-44 APEELLERLAQTE
+44 APEELLERLARTE

-63 KDLIREKD
+63 KDLVREKD

-80 LKKER
+80 LKEER
-85 EAADAKLM
+85 EAADAKVM

-115 KGSPLPAQTL
+115 KGSPLPVRTL
-125 SEDRV
+125 SEEQV
-130 YPKNN
+130 HPKNN
-135 QNASEGRRE
+135 QNTSKGHRE
-144 EDKALKK
+144 EVEALKE
-151 QLREQEEAVQDL
+151 QLREQEDTVQDL
-163 KEQLAVAKMD
+163 KEQLALAKVN
-173 LKEAEVKYATQLS
+173 LKDAEIKYATQLS
-186 SLQEVIW
+186 SLQEMIQ
-193 EKEALLEEQVQQ
+193 EKEALLEEQVHQ
-205 HQAELLKIVAQ
+205 HQAELLKIATQ
-216 SDLEAE
+216 SDLEVE

-232 NLEEQEAALLGR
+232 KLEEQEAALLGR
-244 TQVVELLQQELRTAE
+244 TQVVELLQQELHTAE
-259 QQNQTLLD
+259 RQNQTLLD
-267 QCQKMEMDLSSLR
+267 QCQKMEVDLSSLR
-280 DVLDAER
+280 DVLDVER
-287 QESQDLREKMELEL
+287 RESQDLREKMELEL

-312 EEVQCLLEQLE
+312 EEAQCLLEQLE
-323 EARRA
+323 EAKRA
-328 QAELEMKYKDLEQEQ
+328 LAELEVKYKDLEQEQ
-343 RLEVEEKNLQISC
+343 RLDVKEKNLQIIR

-362 ELQSSHAALVAE
+362 ELQSSRAALEAE
-374 NGQLKQDVDQLLV
+374 NDQLKQDVDRLLV
-387 LSVENSATIQ
+387 LSAENSATIQ

-402 LAQKSEEFVCCQNEL
+402 LVQKSEEFVCCQNEL
-417 KSQSAVQ
+417 KSQSVLQ
-424 VSELKKPDETTSDE
+424 VSELKKQDETTSHE
-438 KIIDQED
+438 KIIDHED
-445 QNGTSLL
+445 QNGPSLL
-452 PPENLQRQKTEEI
+452 PTEDLERQKAGGGI
-465 PHLQLVLREPEQ
+465 PRLQLVLQEPQQ

-482 AENVKQ
+482 TENGKQ
-488 NKNAGP
+488 NKNVGC
-494 EVKLQDLQ
+494 EVKLQDMQ
-502 TLEAPASYADCSS
+502 TLEAPASHVDCSS
-515 TGVSGELVN
+515 PSTVGVSGELMN

-530 FDDTSVIPEART
+530 FDDTLVLPEVRR
-542 DGFPNG
+542 DGFPHG
-548 REQFTEESCPPGIL
+548 SDQYIEEGCPPEIL

-591 RQLESP
+591 RQLKGPS
-597 NGQTSTS
+597 GQTSTG
-604 NQTGEAANE
+604 NQTGEAVNQ
-613 LEHNSQIQFL
+613 LEGNSQIRFL
-623 EKDEQK
+623 EREEQK
-629 ASDKQ
+629 PSDTH
-634 NELGSSSLLRETE
+634 NELGSSSLLSEIE
-647 MQHIDV
+647 MERIGV
-653 LQKIEVQE
+653 LQENRISLQE
-661 VPQGSTVPCRGEMRA
+661 VPQWSTFPCRGEMEA
-676 IQEVS
+676 MQEVS

-693 ELVKLQNQITELQII
+693 ELIKLQKQIAELQII

-738 RKIEDSDAAF
+738 KKIEDSDSAL

-754 RDQLLYQMQELS
+754 RDQLLSQMKQLS
-766 TVTELQEQV
+766 TITELKEQV
-775 KQLEESLAL
+775 KQLEENLAL
-784 SEKQRHSDSQ
+784 SEKQRLSDSE
-794 SSLLREQIQSLKN
+794 SSLLREQVQSLKN
-807 EFKTKEIKIEAL
+807 EFKSKEIKIEAL
-819 QKDLDEAQLQLSDR
+819 QKDLDEAQLQLSDQ
-833 DMQLKDLRSQIK
+833 DTQLKDLRSQIE
-845 KKECEGLDL
+845 KKECEVLDL

-867 LSQNVASKGR
+867 LSHNVASKGH
-877 EAARLE
+877 EAASLE
-883 QLVAELTR
+883 KLVAEHAR

-913 MSEKIVLLNEDK
+913 MSEKMVLLNEEK
-925 FSLENELKSLKE
+925 FSLGNELKNLKE
-937 QTSLLL
+937 QTSILLK
-943 RAQEEKEQ
+943 AQEEKDQ

-956 ETYLKCGPSEQQ
+956 HTYLKCGASEQQ
-968 YETEVA
+968 YETEAA
-974 CKESEV
+974 CKESEL
-980 LVNKLE
+980 LVNELE
-986 LLQKENEQVKR
+986 LLKKENEQVKR

-1009 LKKVGKLEN
+1009 LKKVSKLEN
-1018 ELVQLRREHKSEASV
+1018 ELVQLRRGHEPETSV
-1033 AQEAEGEENM
+1033 AQEAEGKENR

-1051 HLESQPSEE
+1051 NLENQPNEE

-1075 IRKDLLDKE
+1075 IRKDLLEKE
-1084 TTEAQL
+1084 ATEAQL
-1090 QAVIE
+1090 QVVIE
-1095 EMRRSL
+1095 EMRQSL
-1101 QGKTN
+1101 QSKVN
-1106 IISTKDEIVESQTIA
+1106 IVPLKDEITESQITA
-1121 DKVTETHKS
+1121 DKVTETNKS
-1130 TKDYEEN
+1130 PKDYER
-1137 EKNSS
+1137 NSS
-1142 AATDLEENQ
+1142 AATNLEENQ
-1151 KSALRERIS
+1151 KSVLKERIS
-1160 TLEQEKDQL
+1160 TLEQEKQLL

-1223 AQLRQL
+1223 AQLRKL

-1235 TDNVLG
+1235 TENVLG
-1241 NRGGLDSS
+1241 NQGGLDSS
-1249 CTEAENT
+1249 RMEAENT
-1256 TNNKLVQVTDVSGE
+1256 INNKIVQVADVSGE
-1270 EFKKKLEKLQMEK
+1270 EFREKLEKLQMAK
-1283 EELEYNITHTQSE
+1283 EELEYNVSHMQSE

-1322 RTSDQAEAKAASL
+1322 RTSDQAKAKAESL

-1341 SQAKFSREGSLED
+1341 SKAKISREDSLED
-1354 LKTLIH
+1354 LKRVIH
-1360 QKDEEMEFLNLQLK
+1360 QKDEEMEILNLQLR
-1374 EKSEALDNVQAQL
+1374 EKSEALNNVQAQL

-1401 EAQARVHE
+1401 ETQAQVHE
-1409 EQSKQ
+1409 EQSKR

-1428 SAEAAKQKNQM
+1428 SAEVAKQKNQM

-1447 ISRKEALKES
+1447 ISRKEALKEN

-1462 ELANAKSTIENLCVK
+1462 ELTNAKTTIENLCVK
-1477 MTNMESQIC
+1477 LTNMESQIC
-1486 GRVKETDTL
+1486 GHVKETETL
-1495 MEKIAGL
+1495 TEKLAGL

-1513 DKVLRE
+1513 DKVLKE
-1519 NENLDGCCKNL
+1519 NQNLDGCCKNL
-1530 TFTLDGLV
+1530 QFTLDRVV
-1538 LEKEKLEKEMESL
+1538 LEKEKTEKEMESL
-1551 KGFQAAESSE
+1551 KCFQAAESSE
-1561 WHEKYGE
+1561 WHEKYRE

-1600 KQDIF
+1600 KQEIF
-1605 IKLKSVEAKKE
+1605 SKLKSVEAKKE
-1616 EADELL
+1616 ETDKQL
-1622 QEAGQEIDGMKEKMR
+1622 QEARQEIDGMKEKMR

-1659 EMRFADGELHRTGD
+1659 DMHFTDGELHRTAD

-1688 RDYQSLST
+1688 RDYQTLCT

-1715 KCHLQLTESKL
+1715 KRQLQLTESKL
-1726 KESRELVDKYV
+1726 KESRELVDKCV
-1737 AQKTTNQ
+1737 AQKTTGEETNQ
-1744 AVATPPPMERTENQ
+1744 AVSTPPVMERTENQ
-1758 VHRSFRSESPPAELE
+1758 VDISFRPESLAAELE
-1773 QKAFEGSIPCEDL
+1773 QKAFEGSSPREDL

-1806 RRASEQQLGDIRKC
+1806 RRASEQQLGDVRIC
-1820 VETLAGEKRVLE
+1820 VETLSGEKRALE
-1832 SQMEEKVNELN
+1832 TQMEEKVHELN

-1848 VAKMEQMVQKTKDD
+1848 IAKMEQTVQKTRDD

-1874 AEKDDLEE
+1874 VEKDDLEE

-1890 LNGSIGNYQQDAT
+1890 LNGSIGNYQQDAK
-1903 DFQIENE
+1903 DFQIKNEQLQHELE
-1910 RLKHEL
+1910 RLR
-1916 QSLQRMVHEL
+1916 RMMHEL

-1938 KASSEKQKELVEKL
+1938 KASSENQKEFVEKL

-1982 KDCIKSQEKTSSL
+1982 KDCIRSQEKNSSL

-2031 AELALCRVVLDDTQS
+2031 AELAHCRVVLDDTQS

-2059 EEFQASKENIKIKMK
+2059 EELQANKENIKIQIK
-2074 KKDEDFEKRLEQ
+2074 KKDEDFERKLEQ
-2086 EKDKHSKEIKNMEEK
+2086 EKVKHSEEIKNMEEK

-2108 KDYMETTVADLQD
+2108 KDYMETTVGDLRD
-2121 SLKTKDREAK
+2121 SLKTKDQEAK
-2131 QLEGSLNKTLA
+2131 QLKGSLNKTLA

-2170 KFTETIQKKEEEIRS
+2170 KFTESIQKKEEEIRS

-2195 QMKQMTIHVEELQTR
+2195 QMKQMTMHMEELQAH
-2210 ISRLECNKKDWE
+2210 ISRLEGNKKDWE

-2236 EMLQEEKK
+2236 EMLQVEKK

-2265 KLESEICTLR
+2265 KLESEISSLR
-2275 DQLADL
+2275 NQLAGL

-2294 LGSTV
+2294 LGSMV
-2299 KQQEVSIQN
+2299 KQQETSIQN

-2313 EQLEADLQASKD
+2313 EQLEADLQASRD

-2360 QQHSEEIKVLEH
+2360 QQHSEEMKELKN
-2372 RLSKGEEDRKALENE
+2372 RLSKEEEDKKALENE
-2387 KNKFLDQL
+2387 KNKFLDEL
-2395 DRLTEKMK
+2395 DCLTEKMK
-2403 INREESKQQKAQLDS
+2403 TSREESKHQKAQLDS

-2462 NKLKEEM
+2462 NKLREEI
-2469 RSFHSRM
+2469 RSFHSQM

-2499 VISVKD
+2499 VISIKD

-2524 ENAIIETQLKESK
+2524 EKAIIETQLKEYEHS
-2537 HAQDDLRKCMEA
+2537 QDDLRKCTEA
-2549 LRGDKDSMSQE
+2549 LREDKVSMSQE
-2560 IETLTS
+2560 IVTLMS
-2566 TLSQV
+2566 SLSQM
-2571 QSEMTVLHEGG
+2571 QSEMTALRDRG
-2582 PIMECQARLKAQEG
+2582 PIMECQAQLKARED

-2601 SRKLSLSQKRITELE
+2601 SHKLSLSQKRITELE

-2630 EEAEDRLRKELKHLH
+2630 GEAEDRLQKELKHLH

-2677 EVTDE
+2677 AVTDE
-2682 NKGLRAQIQ
+2682 NKDLRAQIQ
-2691 SFGKSMSSLQDSR
+2691 SFGKSMSSLQDSW
-2704 DQANEELRVLKE
+2704 DQANEELHVLKQ
-2716 KYCADL
+2716 KYSADL
-2722 EEQKSLVQNL
+2722 EEQKGLVQNL

-2742 QHATARDR
+2742 QHSTARDR

-2761 RATDE
+2761 KATDE
-2766 RGLLTQIEKINQ
+2766 RGLLAQIEELDQ

-2787 LRLSSELEGSSNQV
+2787 LRLSSELESSSNQV
-2801 KSFSKAMASLQNERD
+2801 KSFSKAMGSLQNERD
-2816 RLLDELG
+2816 RLLNELG
-2823 KRRKVEEVKQQA
+2823 KMRKIEEVKQQA
-2835 EGSTSTTPSE
+2835 EGISSTTPSE

-2861 RLVRELKN
+2861 RVVRELKN

-2895 QDSDKQHRLQEQLKQ
+2895 QDADKQHRLQEEMKQ

-2920 QLRQEKT
+2920 QLRQEKST
-2927 IWEKENSSIKEQYLM
+2927 WERQNSSIKEQYLM

-2953 LQRIMQEM
+2953 LQRIVQEM

-2980 SEAVRGDFS
+2980 SEVLRGEFS
-2989 SLETETKHLQAQ
+2989 GLETETKHLQAQ

-3040 GRNIC
+3040 SRNIC

-3073 GVELFAT
+3073 DTELLAT

-3098 TPELQELQL
+3098 IPELQELQL

-3144 SAAQDQIRRLQSS
+3144 SAAQDHIRRLQSS
-3157 DWTPSLSASIDMAPG
+3157 EWTSSLSASIDMTPG
-3172 HEHSLLTD
+3172 HEHSLLID

-3187 KTQNFLGLRRLL
+3187 KTRNILGLRRLL
-3199 RSLFRSRT
+3199 RSLFHSRT
-3207 QLPLLVAVYLLA
+3207 HLPLLVGMYLLA
-3219 LHVLLFL
+3219 LHILLFL
-3226 PSTGSVQGNCNAL
+3226 CFTG
-3239 GQVLLLMTGEEWGAG
+3239 
-3254 TQEVKTA
+3254 
-3261 EVKTGTRSTQQSKS
+3261 
-3275 CRWPQ
+3275 
-3280 VPEQKASSLPA
+3280 
-3291 GAGEHFKMWKAVV
+3291 
-3304 GHDVSVKVEAQGD
+3304 
-3317 DWDTDPDFVNDV
+3317 
-3329 SEQEQRWGAR
+3329 
-3339 TVEGSGRAEHIDIHQ
+3339 
-3354 LRNKVSEEH
+3354 
-3363 EVIKKKEL
+3363 
-3371 ETGPKASYGYGG
+3371 
-3383 KFGTERDRMDKCAVG
+3383 
-3398 HEYVADVGKH
+3398 
-3408 SSQTDATQGFGG
+3408 
-3420 KYGVQRDRADKSAL
+3420 
-3434 GFEYKG
+3434 
-3440 EVEKHSSQKDYSKG
+3440 
-3454 FGGRYGVERDKVDKA
+3454 
-3469 AVGFDYKNQAEKH
+3469 
-3482 DSQKDYSVGFGGKFG
+3482 
-3497 VQRDRQDKS
+3497 
-3506 ALGWDHQEEVQPHA
+3506 
-3520 SQTDYAKGFGGHYGV
+3520 
-3535 QKDRVD
+3535 
-3541 KSAGGFDEMVA
+3541 
-3552 PTSSY
+3552 
-3557 EKTRPLE
+3557 
-3564 AGASSSTSSLRSRFE
+3564 
-3579 NMAKSAEENR
+3579 
-3589 RQAEKDRVRQQAWKC
+3589 
-3604 QASRWQQEI
+3604 
-3613 PQREK
+3613 
-3618 EHTETAPATVQARV
+3618 
-3632 PGSADQDR
+3632 
-3640 PVPPGD
+3640 
-3646 QEAKREDEETPP
+3646 
-3658 TLPPRP
+3658 
-3664 ADLGE
+3664 
-3669 ELCKVP
+3669 
-3675 SQDQPIYCESLDV
+3675 
-3688 GGDYEELPEPSD
+3688 
-3700 YCDSTNGGADYEEV
+3700 
-3714 PAPLGKLDAI
+3714 
-3724 YDHGGGGG
+3724 
-3732 EDYEEILPEDPSQG
+3732 
-3746 QSHLGEIDNVYEVE
+3746 HL
-3760 SPGTCAVA
+3760 
-3768 LYDYQGDG
+3768 
-3776 DDEISFDPDDTITH
+3776 
-3790 IEMVDEGWWR
+3790 
-3800 GQCRGKVGL
+3800 
-3809 FPANYVKLLQ
+3809 

>member
-9 ASTVLQELSG
+9 ANTVLQELSG
-19 DDGDAVTESSSAV
+19 DDGDAVTESSLAV
-32 QALEPEAESMEE
+32 QALEPEAESMDE

-71 ALLQQKETV
+71 TLLQQKETV
-80 LKKER
+80 LKEER

-115 KGSPLPAQTL
+115 KGSPSPAQTL
-125 SEDRV
+125 PEEQV
-130 YPKNN
+130 YSKNN
-135 QNASEGRRE
+135 QNTSEGPRE
-144 EDKALKK
+144 EAEALKEK
-151 QLREQEEAVQDL
+151 LREREETVQNL
-163 KEQLAVAKMD
+163 KEQLAVAKVN
-173 LKEAEVKYATQLS
+173 LKDAEIKCATQLS
-186 SLQEVIW
+186 SLQEVVQ
-193 EKEALLEEQVQQ
+193 EKEALLEEQARQ
-205 HQAELLKIVAQ
+205 HQAELLKIVAR
-216 SDLEAE
+216 SDLEVE

-232 NLEEQEAALLGR
+232 KLEEQEAALLGR
-244 TQVVELLQQELRTAE
+244 TQVVELLHQELRTAE
-259 QQNQTLLD
+259 QQNQTLQD
-267 QCQKMEMDLSSLR
+267 QCQKMEVDLSSLR

-301 AERKLSSHRLQ
+301 AERKLSSHCLQ

-328 QAELEMKYKDLEQEQ
+328 QAELEVKYKDLQQEQ

-374 NGQLKQDVDQLLV
+374 NDQLKQDVDRLLV
-387 LSVENSATIQ
+387 LSAENSATIQ

-402 LAQKSEEFVCCQNEL
+402 LVQKSEECVCCQNEL
-417 KSQSAVQ
+417 KSQSVVH
-424 VSELKKPDETTSDE
+424 VSELKKQDKTTSQE
-438 KIIDQED
+438 MDQED
-445 QNGTSLL
+445 QSGTSLL
-452 PPENLQRQKTEEI
+452 PTENLERQKTEEI
-465 PHLQLVLREPEQ
+465 PRLQLVLLEPQQ

-482 AENVKQ
+482 AESEKQ
-488 NKNAGP
+488 NQNIGP
-494 EVKLQDLQ
+494 EVKLQDMQ
-502 TLEAPASYADCSS
+502 TLEAPACYVDCSS
-515 TGVSGELVN
+515 TSAGVSGELVN

-530 FDDTSVIPEART
+530 FDDSLEFPEART

-548 REQFTEESCPPGIL
+548 SEQFTEESCPPGIL

-591 RQLESP
+591 RQLKGP
-597 NGQTSTS
+597 NSQTSVG
-604 NQTGEAANE
+604 NQTEAAANQ
-613 LEHNSQIQFL
+613 LEDNSQIWFL
-623 EKDEQK
+623 EREEQK
-629 ASDKQ
+629 TSDRQ
-634 NELGSSSLLRETE
+634 NELGSSSLPREIE
-647 MQHIDV
+647 MQQIGV
-653 LQKIEVQE
+653 FQENRITLQE
-661 VPQGSTVPCRGEMRA
+661 VPQGSTVPCSGDMEA

-681 TADPEPGTSQSQ
+681 TADPKPGISESQ
-693 ELVKLQNQITELQII
+693 ELLKLQNQITELQMI
-708 LQKSEESYKKD
+708 LQKSEESYKRD
-719 LGEKGAEIN
+719 LGAKDAEIN
-728 RLNQLAEEYR
+728 RLNQLTEEYGK
-738 RKIEDSDAAF
+738 KIQDSESAF

-754 RDQLLYQMQELS
+754 RDQLLCQMKELS
-766 TVTELQEQV
+766 TITQLKEQV
-775 KQLEESLAL
+775 KQLEENLAL
-784 SEKQRHSDSQ
+784 SEKQRLSDSQ
-794 SSLLREQIQSLKN
+794 SSLLREQIHSLKN
-807 EFKTKEIKIEAL
+807 EFKSKEIKIEAL
-819 QKDLDEAQLQLSDR
+819 QKDLDEAQLQLSDQ
-833 DMQLKDLRSQIK
+833 DMQLKDLRSQIE
-845 KKECEGLDL
+845 KKECEVLDL
-854 EQLLRKNTAEIEE
+854 EELLRKNTAEIEE
-867 LSQNVASKGR
+867 LSQNLASKGQ
-877 EAARLE
+877 EAANLE
-883 QLVAELTR
+883 QLVAEHTR

-913 MSEKIVLLNEDK
+913 MSEKMVLLNEEK
-925 FSLENELKSLKE
+925 FSLGNELKSLKE

-943 RAQEEKEQ
+943 KAQEEKDQ
-951 NIEAK
+951 NT
-956 ETYLKCGPSEQQ
+956 ETKDAYLKCGASEPG
-968 YETEVA
+968 ETEA
-974 CKESEV
+974 AGKGSEV
-980 LVNKLE
+980 LVNKFQ
-986 LLQKENEQVKR
+986 LLKKENEQVKR

-1009 LKKVGKLEN
+1009 LQKVSKLEN
-1018 ELVQLRREHKSEASV
+1018 ELIQLRRERELETSV
-1033 AQEAEGEENM
+1033 AHGVEGGENM
-1043 TSVISREV
+1043 TSVTNREV
-1051 HLESQPSEE
+1051 NPESQPSEE
-1060 YLIQLLSEKESELQS
+1060 YLIQLLSEKESKLQS
-1075 IRKDLLDKE
+1075 IQKDLLDKE
-1084 TTEAQL
+1084 STEAQL

-1101 QGKTN
+1101 QGKTD
-1106 IISTKDEIVESQTIA
+1106 IVSIKDGILESQTIN
-1121 DKVTETHKS
+1121 DKVTETNKS
-1130 TKDYEEN
+1130 PKDYEEN

-1142 AATDLEENQ
+1142 ATNLEENQ
-1151 KSALRERIS
+1151 KSALKERIS
-1160 TLEQEKDQL
+1160 ALEQEKEQL

-1229 QEQKGS
+1229 QEQKGL
-1235 TDNVLG
+1235 TEAVLG
-1241 NRGGLDSS
+1241 NQGGLDSS
-1249 CTEAENT
+1249 CLEAENT
-1256 TNNKLVQVTDVSGE
+1256 TNNKPVQVEDVSGE
-1270 EFKKKLEKLQMEK
+1270 EFKKKLEELCMEK
-1283 EELEYNITHTQSE
+1283 EELEYNISHMQNE
-1296 LACKSELVFH
+1296 LACKSELVSH

-1335 QTELEE
+1335 QAELEE
-1341 SQAKFSREGSLED
+1341 SQAKISREGSLED
-1354 LKTLIH
+1354 LKTLMH
-1360 QKDEEMEFLNLQLK
+1360 QKDEDMEFLNLQLR
-1374 EKSEALDNVQAQL
+1374 EKSEALNNVQAQL

-1401 EAQARVHE
+1401 ETQAQIHE
-1409 EQSKQ
+1409 EQSKR
-1414 LQTELLEIQEKQDD
+1414 LQTQLLEIQEKQNDG
-1428 SAEAAKQKNQM
+1428 AEAAKQKNQM

-1462 ELANAKSTIENLCVK
+1462 ELANAKTTIENLHIK
-1477 MTNMESQIC
+1477 LTNMESQIC
-1486 GRVKETDTL
+1486 GHVKETDTL
-1495 MEKIAGL
+1495 TEKLAGL

-1513 DKVLRE
+1513 DKVLIE
-1519 NENLDGCCKNL
+1519 NQNLDGCYKNL
-1530 TFTLDGLV
+1530 TFTLDRVV
-1538 LEKEKLEKEMESL
+1538 LEKEKLEEEMESL
-1551 KGFQAAESSE
+1551 KSFQAAESSE
-1561 WHEKYGE
+1561 WHEKYRE

-1600 KQDIF
+1600 KQEIF

-1616 EADELL
+1616 ETDKQL

-1659 EMRFADGELHRTGD
+1659 EMHFTDGELHRTGD
-1673 VFTNTS
+1673 IFTNTS
-1679 LKEDVESSR
+1679 LKEDLDSAR
-1688 RDYQSLST
+1688 RDYPSLST

-1707 LNQEITDL
+1707 LSQEIADL

-1726 KESRELVDKYV
+1726 KESRELLDKYV
-1737 AQKTTNQ
+1737 AQKTTGEETNQ
-1744 AVATPPPMERTENQ
+1744 AVATLPPVEKTENQ
-1758 VHRSFRSESPPAELE
+1758 VDVSFRPESPTAELE
-1773 QKAFEGSIPCEDL
+1773 QKAFEDSSPCEDL

-1806 RRASEQQLGDIRKC
+1806 RRASEQQLGDIRMC
-1820 VETLAGEKRVLE
+1820 VETLAGEKRALE
-1832 SQMEEKVNELN
+1832 TQMEEKVHELKT
-1843 ALQDT
+1843 LQDI
-1848 VAKMEQMVQKTKDD
+1848 VVQMEQTVQKTKDD

-1874 AEKDDLEE
+1874 TEKDDLEE

-1903 DFQIENE
+1903 DFQIKNE
-1910 RLKHEL
+1910 QLKHEL
-1916 QSLQRMVHEL
+1916 QSLQRMMHEM

-1932 MAKEKS
+1932 MAKERS
-1938 KASSEKQKELVEKL
+1938 KASSEEQKEFVEKL

-1958 DSSTHVKELQ
+1958 ESSTHVKELQ

-1982 KDCIKSQEKTSSL
+1982 KDCIKSQEKNSSL

-2009 QKEVEAAKETLAKA
+2009 QKEVEAAKETLAIA

-2046 EAARVLAESVKVK
+2046 EAARVLAESVRVK
-2059 EEFQASKENIKIKMK
+2059 EELQANKDNTKNQMK
-2074 KKDEDFEKRLEQ
+2074 KKDEDFERRLEQ
-2086 EKDKHSKEIKNMEEK
+2086 EKDKHSNEIKNMEEK

-2108 KDYMETTVADLQD
+2108 KEDMERTVGDLQD
-2121 SLKTKDREAK
+2121 SLKTKDQEAK

-2170 KFTETIQKKEEEIRS
+2170 KFTETIQKQEEEIRS

-2195 QMKQMTIHVEELQTR
+2195 QMKQMTMRVEELQTH
-2210 ISRLECNKKDWE
+2210 ISRLECNKEDWE

-2228 IQHHQKTC
+2228 IQQHQRTC
-2236 EMLQEEKK
+2236 EVLQEEKN
-2244 ELLTQLEGS
+2244 ELLNQLEES
-2253 QKLYSKSQNEQQ
+2253 QKRYSESQNEQQ
-2265 KLESEICTLR
+2265 KLESEISSLR
-2275 DQLADL
+2275 DQLVAL

-2294 LGSTV
+2294 LGSMV
-2299 KQQEVSIQN
+2299 KQQETSIQN

-2325 LTNKLHEETSAKDQK
+2325 LTNKLHEETTAKDQK

-2346 AKEEAVMAALSELQ
+2346 AKEEAVVAALSELQ
-2360 QQHSEEIKVLEH
+2360 QQHSEEMKELEH
-2372 RLSKGEEDRKALENE
+2372 RLSKEEEDKKALENE
-2387 KNKFLDQL
+2387 KNKFLDKL

-2403 INREESKQQKAQLDS
+2403 IIREESKQQKAQLDS
-2418 FTKSMSSLQDDRD
+2418 FIKSMSSLQDDRD

-2440 EERHLVII
+2440 EERHLVVI

-2462 NKLKEEM
+2462 NKLKEEI
-2469 RSFHSRM
+2469 RGFHSRM

-2499 VISVKD
+2499 VISIKD

-2524 ENAIIETQLKESK
+2524 EKAVIETQLKESE
-2537 HAQDDLRKCMEA
+2537 HTQDDLRKCMEA
-2549 LRGDKDSMSQE
+2549 LREDKVSMSQQ

-2566 TLSQV
+2566 SLSQV
-2571 QSEMTVLHEGG
+2571 QSEMTALGEGG
-2582 PIMECQARLKAQEG
+2582 PIMDCQAQLKAREE

-2601 SRKLSLSQKRITELE
+2601 NHKLSLSQKRITDLE

-2630 EEAEDRLRKELKHLH
+2630 GEAEDRLQKELKHLH

-2677 EVTDE
+2677 AVTDE
-2682 NKGLRAQIQ
+2682 NKDLRAQIQ
-2691 SFGKSMSSLQDSR
+2691 SFGKSMSSLQDSW
-2704 DQANEELRVLKE
+2704 DQANEELHVLKQ
-2716 KYCADL
+2716 KYSADL
-2722 EEQKSLVQNL
+2722 EEQKSVVQNL
-2732 QKQMVQLQEE
+2732 QKQVVQLQEE
-2742 QHATARDR
+2742 QHSTARDR

-2761 RATDE
+2761 KATDE
-2766 RGLLTQIEKINQ
+2766 RGLLAQIEKLNQ

-2787 LRLSSELEGSSNQV
+2787 LHLSSELEGSSSQV

-2816 RLLDELG
+2816 RLLNELS
-2823 KRRKVEEVKQQA
+2823 KTHKMEEVKQQA
-2835 EGSTSTTPSE
+2835 EGSACTTPSE

-2861 RLVRELKN
+2861 RVVRELKN

-2895 QDSDKQHRLQEQLKQ
+2895 QDADKQHRLQEQLKQ
-2910 ESIFYQQELQ
+2910 ESILYQQELQ

-2927 IWEKENSSIKEQYLM
+2927 TWEKQTSSIKEQYLM

-2953 LQRIMQEM
+2953 LQRITQEM
-2961 RLPLSKSQ
+2961 RFPLSKSQ

-2980 SEAVRGDFS
+2980 SEVLRGDFS

-3026 FEEKNALSLQLRGS
+3026 FEEKNALSLQLRS
-3040 GRNIC
+3040 SSRNIC

-3066 ELQSADK
+3066 DLQSADK
-3073 GVELFAT
+3073 GMELFAT

-3157 DWTPSLSASIDMAPG
+3157 EWTPSLSASIDMTPG
-3172 HEHSLLTD
+3172 HEHSLLID
-3180 SMDNNFS
+3180 SMDNDFN
-3187 KTQNFLGLRRLL
+3187 KTRSILGLRRLL
-3199 RSLFRSRT
+3199 RSFFRSRT
-3207 QLPLLVAVYLLA
+3207 HLPLLVAVYLLA
-3219 LHVLLFL
+3219 LHVLFFL
-3226 PSTGSVQGNCNAL
+3226 CFTG
-3239 GQVLLLMTGEEWGAG
+3239 
-3254 TQEVKTA
+3254 
-3261 EVKTGTRSTQQSKS
+3261 
-3275 CRWPQ
+3275 
-3280 VPEQKASSLPA
+3280 
-3291 GAGEHFKMWKAVV
+3291 
-3304 GHDVSVKVEAQGD
+3304 
-3317 DWDTDPDFVNDV
+3317 
-3329 SEQEQRWGAR
+3329 
-3339 TVEGSGRAEHIDIHQ
+3339 
-3354 LRNKVSEEH
+3354 
-3363 EVIKKKEL
+3363 
-3371 ETGPKASYGYGG
+3371 
-3383 KFGTERDRMDKCAVG
+3383 
-3398 HEYVADVGKH
+3398 
-3408 SSQTDATQGFGG
+3408 
-3420 KYGVQRDRADKSAL
+3420 
-3434 GFEYKG
+3434 
-3440 EVEKHSSQKDYSKG
+3440 
-3454 FGGRYGVERDKVDKA
+3454 
-3469 AVGFDYKNQAEKH
+3469 
-3482 DSQKDYSVGFGGKFG
+3482 
-3497 VQRDRQDKS
+3497 
-3506 ALGWDHQEEVQPHA
+3506 
-3520 SQTDYAKGFGGHYGV
+3520 
-3535 QKDRVD
+3535 
-3541 KSAGGFDEMVA
+3541 
-3552 PTSSY
+3552 
-3557 EKTRPLE
+3557 
-3564 AGASSSTSSLRSRFE
+3564 
-3579 NMAKSAEENR
+3579 
-3589 RQAEKDRVRQQAWKC
+3589 
-3604 QASRWQQEI
+3604 
-3613 PQREK
+3613 
-3618 EHTETAPATVQARV
+3618 
-3632 PGSADQDR
+3632 
-3640 PVPPGD
+3640 
-3646 QEAKREDEETPP
+3646 
-3658 TLPPRP
+3658 
-3664 ADLGE
+3664 
-3669 ELCKVP
+3669 
-3675 SQDQPIYCESLDV
+3675 
-3688 GGDYEELPEPSD
+3688 
-3700 YCDSTNGGADYEEV
+3700 
-3714 PAPLGKLDAI
+3714 
-3724 YDHGGGGG
+3724 
-3732 EDYEEILPEDPSQG
+3732 
-3746 QSHLGEIDNVYEVE
+3746 HL
-3760 SPGTCAVA
+3760 
-3768 LYDYQGDG
+3768 
-3776 DDEISFDPDDTITH
+3776 
-3790 IEMVDEGWWR
+3790 
-3800 GQCRGKVGL
+3800 
-3809 FPANYVKLLQ
+3809 

>member
-19 DDGDAVTESSSAV
+19 DDGDAVTESSIAV

-80 LKKER
+80 LKEER

-93 KLKLQAKAKLASLNK
+93 KLKLQAKARLASLNK

-125 SEDRV
+125 SEEQAYTKQDIYNSNSFSKDIYAVGSQSVQLPCTADALGVHNLISSR
-130 YPKNN
+130 NN
-135 QNASEGRRE
+135 QNTSEGHRDE
-144 EDKALKK
+144 AEALKE
-151 QLREQEEAVQDL
+151 QLREREETVQDL
-163 KEQLAVAKMD
+163 KEQLALAKVN
-173 LKEAEVKYATQLS
+173 LKDAEIKYATQLS
-186 SLQEVIW
+186 SLQEVIQ
-193 EKEALLEEQVQQ
+193 EKEALLEEQVHQ
-205 HQAELLKIVAQ
+205 HQAELRKIVAQ
-216 SDLEAE
+216 SDLEVE

-232 NLEEQEAALLGR
+232 KLDEQEAALLGR
-244 TQVVELLQQELRTAE
+244 TEVVELLQQELRTAE
-259 QQNQTLLD
+259 QQNQILLD
-267 QCQKMEMDLSSLR
+267 QCQKMEVDLSSLR

-287 QESQDLREKMELEL
+287 RESQDLRGKVELEL
-301 AERKLSSHRLQ
+301 AEKKLSSHRFQ
-312 EEVQCLLEQLE
+312 EEVQYLSEQLE

-328 QAELEMKYKDLEQEQ
+328 QDELEVKYKDLEQKQ
-343 RLEVEEKNLQISC
+343 RLEVEEKNLQIHC
-356 LKVAEQ
+356 LKVSEQ

-374 NGQLKQDVDQLLV
+374 NDQLKQDVDRLLV
-387 LSVENSATIQ
+387 LSAENSATIQ

-402 LAQKSEEFVCCQNEL
+402 LVQKCEEFVCYQNEL
-417 KSQSAVQ
+417 KSQSVVQ
-424 VSELKKPDETTSDE
+424 VSELKKQDGTTSQE

-445 QNGTSLL
+445 RSGTSLL
-452 PPENLQRQKTEEI
+452 PTENLERQKTEEI
-465 PHLQLVLREPEQ
+465 PHLQLVLHEPQQ
-477 EAVMV
+477 EAVV
-482 AENVKQ
+482 VSENVKQ
-488 NKNAGP
+488 NKNVGS

-502 TLEAPASYADCSS
+502 TLEAPASYVDCSS
-515 TGVSGELVN
+515 TGVSGKLVN

-530 FDDTSVIPEART
+530 FDDTSVLPEART

-548 REQFTEESCPPGIL
+548 SEQFTEESCPPGIL

-591 RQLESP
+591 RQLKGP
-597 NGQTSTS
+597 NGQTSTG
-604 NQTGEAANE
+604 NQTGESANQ
-613 LEHNSQIQFL
+613 LEDNSQIWFL
-623 EKDEQK
+623 EREEQK
-629 ASDKQ
+629 ASDTQ
-634 NELGSSSLLRETE
+634 NELGSSSLLREIE
-647 MQHIDV
+647 MQQIGV
-653 LQKIEVQE
+653 LQEDRISLRE
-661 VPQGSTVPCRGEMRA
+661 VPQGTTVPCRGEMEAMR
-676 IQEVS
+676 EVS
-681 TADPEPGTSQSQ
+681 IADPEPGTSESQ
-693 ELVKLQNQITELQII
+693 ELIKLQNQIIELQII

-738 RKIEDSDAAF
+738 KKIEDSDSAF

-754 RDQLLYQMQELS
+754 HDQLLCQMKELS
-766 TVTELQEQV
+766 TITELKEQV
-775 KQLEESLAL
+775 KQLEENLAL
-784 SEKQRHSDSQ
+784 SEKQRLSDSE

-807 EFKTKEIKIEAL
+807 EFKSKEIKIEAL
-819 QKDLDEAQLQLSDR
+819 QKDLDEAQFQLSDQ

-845 KKECEGLDL
+845 KKECEVLDL

-867 LSQNVASKGR
+867 LSQNLASKGH

-883 QLVAELTR
+883 QLVAEHTR

-902 KDQQMTEISVS
+902 KDQQMTEISIS
-913 MSEKIVLLNEDK
+913 MSEKMVLLNEEK
-925 FSLENELKSLKE
+925 FSLGNELKSLKE

-943 RAQEEKEQ
+943 KAQEEKDQ

-956 ETYLKCGPSEQQ
+956 HIYLKCEASEQQ
-968 YETEVA
+968 YETDA
-974 CKESEV
+974 AHKESEV

-986 LLQKENEQVKR
+986 LLKKENEQVKR

-1009 LKKVGKLEN
+1009 LRKVSKLEN
-1018 ELVQLRREHKSEASV
+1018 ELVQLRREHESETSV
-1033 AQEAEGEENM
+1033 AQEAEGEENT
-1043 TSVISREV
+1043 TSMISRQV
-1051 HLESQPSEE
+1051 KLESQPSEE

-1106 IISTKDEIVESQTIA
+1106 IVSIRDEIMESQPTA
-1121 DKVTETHKS
+1121 DKVTETNKS
-1130 TKDYEEN
+1130 PKDYEEK

-1151 KSALRERIS
+1151 KSALKERVS
-1160 TLEQEKDQL
+1160 TLEQEKEQL
-1169 QKKLQEALVSRKDTI
+1169 QKKLQEALLSRKDTI

-1235 TDNVLG
+1235 TESVLG
-1241 NRGGLDSS
+1241 NQGGLDSS
-1249 CTEAENT
+1249 CMEAENT
-1256 TNNKLVQVTDVSGE
+1256 TDNKLVQVADVSGE
-1270 EFKKKLEKLQMEK
+1270 ESEKKLEKLQMEK
-1283 EELEYNITHTQSE
+1283 EELEYNVSHMQSE

-1335 QTELEE
+1335 QAELEE
-1341 SQAKFSREGSLED
+1341 SRAKISREGSLED
-1354 LKTLIH
+1354 LKTLMH
-1360 QKDEEMEFLNLQLK
+1360 QKDEEMEFLNLQLR
-1374 EKSEALDNVQAQL
+1374 EKSEALNNVQAQL
-1387 LEKEDSVKRLCSQL
+1387 LEKENSVKRLCSQL
-1401 EAQARVHE
+1401 ETQAQVHE
-1409 EQSKQ
+1409 EQSKR

-1428 SAEAAKQKNQM
+1428 GAEAAKQKNQM

-1462 ELANAKSTIENLCVK
+1462 ELANAKTTIEDLCVK
-1477 MTNMESQIC
+1477 LTNMESQIC
-1486 GRVKETDTL
+1486 GHVKETDTL
-1495 MEKIAGL
+1495 TEKLAGL

-1513 DKVLRE
+1513 DKVLTE
-1519 NENLDGCCKNL
+1519 NQNLDGCCKNL
-1530 TFTLDGLV
+1530 TLTLDRVV
-1538 LEKEKLEKEMESL
+1538 LEKEKLEKEIESL
-1551 KGFQAAESSE
+1551 KCFQAAESSE
-1561 WHEKYGE
+1561 WHEKYRE

-1600 KQDIF
+1600 KQEIF

-1616 EADELL
+1616 DIDKQL

-1659 EMRFADGELHRTGD
+1659 EMRFTDGELHRTED

-1679 LKEDVESSR
+1679 LKEDLESSR

-1737 AQKTTNQ
+1737 AQKTTGEEANQ

-1758 VHRSFRSESPPAELE
+1758 VDISFRPESPTAELE
-1773 QKAFEGSIPCEDL
+1773 QKAFKGSSPCEDL
-1786 GTYIQQIAEL
+1786 GTYIEQIAEL
-1796 TERITELEDN
+1796 TKQITELEGN
-1806 RRASEQQLGDIRKC
+1806 RRASEQQLGDIRMC
-1820 VETLAGEKRVLE
+1820 VETLAGEKRALE
-1832 SQMEEKVNELN
+1832 TQLEEKVHELN

-1848 VAKMEQMVQKTKDD
+1848 VAKMEQTVQKTKDD
-1862 LIRMTELKDTLE
+1862 LVRMTELKDTLE

-1903 DFQIENE
+1903 DFQIKNE
-1910 RLKHEL
+1910 QLKHEL
-1916 QSLQRMVHEL
+1916 QSLQRMMHEL

-1932 MAKEKS
+1932 MAKVKS
-1938 KASSEKQKELVEKL
+1938 KESSEKQKEFVEKL
-1952 KCSWRG
+1952 KCSWRA
-1958 DSSTHVKELQ
+1958 DNSTHVKELQ

-1982 KDCIKSQEKTSSL
+1982 KDCIKSQEKNSSL

-2009 QKEVEAAKETLAKA
+2009 QKEVDAAKETLAKA

-2059 EEFQASKENIKIKMK
+2059 EELQANKENIKIQIR
-2074 KKDEDFEKRLEQ
+2074 KKDEDFERRLEQ
-2086 EKDKHSKEIKNMEEK
+2086 EKDKHSKEIKNLEEK

-2108 KDYMETTVADLQD
+2108 KDRMETAVGNLQD
-2121 SLKTKDREAK
+2121 SLKTKDQEAE

-2161 IDESKTWEK
+2161 IGESKTWEK

-2195 QMKQMTIHVEELQTR
+2195 QMKHMTIRVEELQTH
-2210 ISRLECNKKDWE
+2210 ISRLERNKKDWE

-2265 KLESEICTLR
+2265 KLESEISSLR
-2275 DQLADL
+2275 DQLAEL

-2288 ELVREE
+2288 EMVREK
-2294 LGSTV
+2294 LGSVV
-2299 KQQEVSIQN
+2299 KQQETTIQN
-2308 FKFSC
+2308 FKFSY

-2360 QQHSEEIKVLEH
+2360 QQHSEEMKELEY
-2372 RLSKGEEDRKALENE
+2372 RLSKEEEDKKALENE
-2387 KNKFLDQL
+2387 KNKFLDKL
-2395 DRLTEKMK
+2395 DHLTEKMK
-2403 INREESKQQKAQLDS
+2403 ISREESKQQKAQLDS

-2462 NKLKEEM
+2462 NKLKEEI
-2469 RSFHSRM
+2469 RRFHSQM

-2499 VISVKD
+2499 VISIKD

-2524 ENAIIETQLKESK
+2524 EKAIIETQLKESK
-2537 HAQDDLRKCMEA
+2537 HTQDDLRKCMEA
-2549 LRGDKDSMSQE
+2549 LREDKVSMSQE

-2566 TLSQV
+2566 SLSRV
-2571 QSEMTVLHEGG
+2571 QSEMTALRDGG
-2582 PIMECQARLKAQEG
+2582 PIMECQAQLRAREE

-2601 SRKLSLSQKRITELE
+2601 SHKLSLSQERITELE

-2630 EEAEDRLRKELKHLH
+2630 GEAEDRLRKELKHLH

-2677 EVTDE
+2677 AVTDE
-2682 NKGLRAQIQ
+2682 NKDLRAQIQ

-2704 DQANEELRVLKE
+2704 DQANEELHVLKQ
-2716 KYCADL
+2716 KYSADL

-2732 QKQMVQLQEE
+2732 QKQMIQLQDE
-2742 QHATARDR
+2742 QHSTARDR
-2750 DTVRSELTELQ
+2750 DTLRSELTELQ
-2761 RATDE
+2761 KATDE
-2766 RGLLTQIEKINQ
+2766 RGLLAQVEKLNQ

-2787 LRLSSELEGSSNQV
+2787 LHLSSELEGSSNQV

-2816 RLLDELG
+2816 HLLNELG
-2823 KRRKVEEVKQQA
+2823 KTRKVEEVKQQA
-2835 EGSTSTTPSE
+2835 EGSTSTIPSE

-2861 RLVRELKN
+2861 RVVRELKN

-2886 LKAQLQEYQ
+2886 LKEQLQEYR
-2895 QDSDKQHRLQEQLKQ
+2895 QDADKQHRLQEQLKQ
-2910 ESIFYQQELQ
+2910 ESIFYQEELQ

-2927 IWEKENSSIKEQYLM
+2927 TWEKQNSSIKEQYLM

-2953 LQRIMQEM
+2953 LQRIMQET

-2969 IVEEQYQTKIS
+2969 IVEEQYQMKIS
-2980 SEAVRGDFS
+2980 SEVLRGDFS
-2989 SLETETKHLQAQ
+2989 SLETETKHLQDQ

-3012 ELRIQQLNSKLSQV
+3012 ELRIQQLNSK
-3026 FEEKNALSLQLRGS
+3026 
-3040 GRNIC
+3040 
-3045 ESHQHYNEVL
+3045 
-3055 NRCLVLERQLQ
+3055 
-3066 ELQSADK
+3066 
-3073 GVELFAT
+3073 ELFAT

-3139 VEEAL
+3139 VEETL

-3157 DWTPSLSASIDMAPG
+3157 EWTSSLSASIDMTPG
-3172 HEHSLLTD
+3172 HEHSLLID
-3180 SMDNNFS
+3180 SVDNNFI
-3187 KTQNFLGLRRLL
+3187 KTRNILGLRRLL
-3199 RSLFRSRT
+3199 RSVFRSRT
-3207 QLPLLVAVYLLA
+3207 HLPLLVAMYLLA

-3226 PSTGSVQGNCNAL
+3226 CFTG
-3239 GQVLLLMTGEEWGAG
+3239 
-3254 TQEVKTA
+3254 
-3261 EVKTGTRSTQQSKS
+3261 
-3275 CRWPQ
+3275 
-3280 VPEQKASSLPA
+3280 
-3291 GAGEHFKMWKAVV
+3291 
-3304 GHDVSVKVEAQGD
+3304 
-3317 DWDTDPDFVNDV
+3317 
-3329 SEQEQRWGAR
+3329 
-3339 TVEGSGRAEHIDIHQ
+3339 
-3354 LRNKVSEEH
+3354 
-3363 EVIKKKEL
+3363 
-3371 ETGPKASYGYGG
+3371 
-3383 KFGTERDRMDKCAVG
+3383 
-3398 HEYVADVGKH
+3398 
-3408 SSQTDATQGFGG
+3408 
-3420 KYGVQRDRADKSAL
+3420 
-3434 GFEYKG
+3434 
-3440 EVEKHSSQKDYSKG
+3440 
-3454 FGGRYGVERDKVDKA
+3454 
-3469 AVGFDYKNQAEKH
+3469 
-3482 DSQKDYSVGFGGKFG
+3482 
-3497 VQRDRQDKS
+3497 
-3506 ALGWDHQEEVQPHA
+3506 
-3520 SQTDYAKGFGGHYGV
+3520 
-3535 QKDRVD
+3535 
-3541 KSAGGFDEMVA
+3541 
-3552 PTSSY
+3552 
-3557 EKTRPLE
+3557 
-3564 AGASSSTSSLRSRFE
+3564 
-3579 NMAKSAEENR
+3579 
-3589 RQAEKDRVRQQAWKC
+3589 
-3604 QASRWQQEI
+3604 
-3613 PQREK
+3613 
-3618 EHTETAPATVQARV
+3618 
-3632 PGSADQDR
+3632 
-3640 PVPPGD
+3640 
-3646 QEAKREDEETPP
+3646 
-3658 TLPPRP
+3658 
-3664 ADLGE
+3664 
-3669 ELCKVP
+3669 
-3675 SQDQPIYCESLDV
+3675 
-3688 GGDYEELPEPSD
+3688 
-3700 YCDSTNGGADYEEV
+3700 
-3714 PAPLGKLDAI
+3714 
-3724 YDHGGGGG
+3724 
-3732 EDYEEILPEDPSQG
+3732 
-3746 QSHLGEIDNVYEVE
+3746 HL
-3760 SPGTCAVA
+3760 
-3768 LYDYQGDG
+3768 
-3776 DDEISFDPDDTITH
+3776 
-3790 IEMVDEGWWR
+3790 
-3800 GQCRGKVGL
+3800 
-3809 FPANYVKLLQ
+3809 

>member
-9 ASTVLQELSG
+9 ASSVLQELSG
-19 DDGDAVTESSSAV
+19 DDGDAVTESSTAV

-80 LKKER
+80 LKEER
-85 EAADAKLM
+85 DAADAKLM

-125 SEDRV
+125 SEEQV

-135 QNASEGRRE
+135 QNTSEGHRE
-144 EDKALKK
+144 EAKALKE
-151 QLREQEEAVQDL
+151 QLREREETVQDL
-163 KEQLAVAKMD
+163 KEQLALAKVN
-173 LKEAEVKYATQLS
+173 LKDAEMKYATQLR
-186 SLQEVIW
+186 SLQEVIQ
-193 EKEALLEEQVQQ
+193 EKEALLEEQVHQ

-216 SDLEAE
+216 SDLEVE

-232 NLEEQEAALLGR
+232 KLEEQEAALLGR

-267 QCQKMEMDLSSLR
+267 QCQKMEVDLSSLR

-287 QESQDLREKMELEL
+287 RESQNLREKMELEL
-301 AERKLSSHRLQ
+301 AERKLSSHRLL
-312 EEVQCLLEQLE
+312 EEVQCLSEQLE

-328 QAELEMKYKDLEQEQ
+328 QAELEVKYKDLEQEQ

-362 ELQSSHAALVAE
+362 ELQSSHAALIAE
-374 NGQLKQDVDQLLV
+374 NDQLKQDVDRLLV
-387 LSVENSATIQ
+387 LSAENSATIQ

-402 LAQKSEEFVCCQNEL
+402 LVQKSEEFVCCQNEL
-417 KSQSAVQ
+417 KSQSVVQ
-424 VSELKKPDETTSDE
+424 VSELKKRGETTSQE

-452 PPENLQRQKTEEI
+452 QTLLPTENLEGQKTEEI
-465 PHLQLVLREPEQ
+465 PHLQFVLREPQQ

-482 AENVKQ
+482 AENAKQ
-488 NKNAGP
+488 IKNVGP

-502 TLEAPASYADCSS
+502 TLEAPASYVDCSSTS

-524 SEVQKP
+524 SELQKP
-530 FDDTSVIPEART
+530 CDDTLVLPEART

-548 REQFTEESCPPGIL
+548 NKQFTEESCPPGIL

-568 KQKELSVLLLELKEA
+568 KQKELSVLLLELEEA
-583 QEEITFLK
+583 QEEIAFLK
-591 RQLESP
+591 RQLKGP
-597 NGQTSTS
+597 NGQTSTG
-604 NQTGEAANE
+604 NQRGEAANG
-613 LEHNSQIQFL
+613 LEDNSQIRFL
-623 EKDEQK
+623 EGEEQK
-629 ASDKQ
+629 ASDTQ
-634 NELGSSSLLRETE
+634 NELGSSSLLREIE
-647 MQHIDV
+647 MQQISV
-653 LQKIEVQE
+653 LQENKISLQE
-661 VPQGSTVPCRGEMRA
+661 VLQGK
-676 IQEVS
+676 
-681 TADPEPGTSQSQ
+681 PGTSQSQ
-693 ELVKLQNQITELQII
+693 ELMKLQNQITELQLI

-719 LGEKGAEIN
+719 IGEKGEEIN

-738 RKIEDSDAAF
+738 KKIEDSDSAF

-754 RDQLLYQMQELS
+754 RDQLLCQMKELS
-766 TVTELQEQV
+766 TITELKEQV
-775 KQLEESLAL
+775 KQLEENLAL
-784 SEKQRHSDSQ
+784 SEKQRLSDSQ

-807 EFKTKEIKIEAL
+807 EFKSKEIKIEAL
-819 QKDLDEAQLQLSDR
+819 QKDLDEAQLQLSDQ
-833 DMQLKDLRSQIK
+833 DMQLKDLRSQIE
-845 KKECEGLDL
+845 KKECEVLDL
-854 EQLLRKNTAEIEE
+854 KQFLRKNTAEIEE
-867 LSQNVASKGR
+867 LSQNLASKGR
-877 EAARLE
+877 EAASLE
-883 QLVAELTR
+883 QLVAEHTR
-891 SIESLQQTLLE
+891 SIERLQQTLLE

-913 MSEKIVLLNEDK
+913 MSEKMVLLNEEK

-943 RAQEEKEQ
+943 KAQEEKDQ

-956 ETYLKCGPSEQQ
+956 DTYLKCEPSGQQ
-968 YETEVA
+968 YETEAA

-986 LLQKENEQVKR
+986 LLKKENEQVKR

-1009 LKKVGKLEN
+1009 LKKVSKLED
-1018 ELVQLRREHKSEASV
+1018 ELVQLRRGHESETSV

-1043 TSVISREV
+1043 TSVISRDMN
-1051 HLESQPSEE
+1051 LGSQPSEE

-1106 IISTKDEIVESQTIA
+1106 IVSIKDEFMESQTIA
-1121 DKVTETHKS
+1121 DKVTETNKS
-1130 TKDYEEN
+1130 PKDYEEN

-1142 AATDLEENQ
+1142 AATNLEENQ
-1151 KSALRERIS
+1151 KSALKERIS
-1160 TLEQEKDQL
+1160 TLEQEKEQL

-1235 TDNVLG
+1235 TESVLG
-1241 NRGGLDSS
+1241 NQDGLDSS
-1249 CTEAENT
+1249 CVEAENT
-1256 TNNKLVQVTDVSGE
+1256 TNNKLVEVADVSGE
-1270 EFKKKLEKLQMEK
+1270 EFKKKLEKLWKEK
-1283 EELEYNITHTQSE
+1283 EELEYNVSYMQSE
-1296 LACKSELVFH
+1296 LACKSELVLH

-1322 RTSDQAEAKAASL
+1322 TTSDQAEAKAASL

-1341 SQAKFSREGSLED
+1341 SRAKISREGSLED
-1354 LKTLIH
+1354 LKTLMH
-1360 QKDEEMEFLNLQLK
+1360 QKDEEMEFLNLQLR
-1374 EKSEALDNVQAQL
+1374 EKSEALNNVQAQL

-1401 EAQARVHE
+1401 EIQAQVHE
-1409 EQSKQ
+1409 EQSKR

-1462 ELANAKSTIENLCVK
+1462 ELANAKTTIENLCVK
-1477 MTNMESQIC
+1477 LTDRESQIC
-1486 GRVKETDTL
+1486 GHVKETDTL
-1495 MEKIAGL
+1495 TEKLVGL

-1519 NENLDGCCKNL
+1519 NQNLDGCCKNL
-1530 TFTLDGLV
+1530 TFTLDSV
-1538 LEKEKLEKEMESL
+1538 VVEKEKLEKEMESL
-1551 KGFQAAESSE
+1551 KCLQAAESSE
-1561 WHEKYGE
+1561 WHEKYRE

-1600 KQDIF
+1600 KQEIF

-1616 EADELL
+1616 ETDKQL

-1659 EMRFADGELHRTGD
+1659 EMRFTDGELHRTGD
-1673 VFTNTS
+1673 AFTNTS
-1679 LKEDVESSR
+1679 LKEDLESSR
-1688 RDYQSLST
+1688 RDHQSLVT

-1737 AQKTTNQ
+1737 AEKTTGEETNQ
-1744 AVATPPPMERTENQ
+1744 AITTPPPPMERTENQ
-1758 VHRSFRSESPPAELE
+1758 VDISFRPESPTAELE
-1773 QKAFEGSIPCEDL
+1773 QKAFEGSSPCEDL

-1806 RRASEQQLGDIRKC
+1806 RRASEQQLGDIRLC
-1820 VETLAGEKRVLE
+1820 VETLAGEKRALE
-1832 SQMEEKVNELN
+1832 TQMEEKVHELN
-1843 ALQDT
+1843 VLQDT
-1848 VAKMEQMVQKTKDD
+1848 VAKMEQTVQKTKDD
-1862 LIRMTELKDTLE
+1862 LVRMTELKDTLE

-1903 DFQIENE
+1903 DFQVKNE
-1910 RLKHEL
+1910 QLKHEL
-1916 QSLQRMVHEL
+1916 QSLQRMMYEL

-1932 MAKEKS
+1932 MARENS
-1938 KASSEKQKELVEKL
+1938 KASSEKQKEFLEKL

-1982 KDCIKSQEKTSSL
+1982 KDCIKSQEKNSSL
-1995 ERTVKALEFLQSES
+1995 ERTVKALEFVQSES
-2009 QKEVEAAKETLAKA
+2009 QKEAEAAKETLAKA

-2059 EEFQASKENIKIKMK
+2059 EELQANKENIKIQMK
-2074 KKDEDFEKRLEQ
+2074 KKDEDFERRLEQ

-2101 LATLQRE
+2101 LATLQRQ
-2108 KDYMETTVADLQD
+2108 KDYMETTVGDLQD
-2121 SLKTKDREAK
+2121 SLKTKDQEAK
-2131 QLEGSLNKTLA
+2131 QLEGSLNNTLA

-2195 QMKQMTIHVEELQTR
+2195 QMKQMTIRVEELQAH
-2210 ISRLECNKKDWE
+2210 ISRLERNKKDWE
-2222 SESRKE
+2222 SESKKE

-2265 KLESEICTLR
+2265 KLESEISSLR

-2294 LGSTV
+2294 LGSMV
-2299 KQQEVSIQN
+2299 KQQEISIQN

-2340 IISLLS
+2340 IVSLLS
-2346 AKEEAVMAALSELQ
+2346 AKEEAVMAALAELQ
-2360 QQHSEEIKVLEH
+2360 QQHSEEMKELEH
-2372 RLSKGEEDRKALENE
+2372 RLSKEEEDKKALENE
-2387 KNKFLDQL
+2387 KNKFLDKL
-2395 DRLTEKMK
+2395 DHLTEKVK
-2403 INREESKQQKAQLDS
+2403 ISREESKQQKAQLDS

-2431 RILRDYKQL
+2431 RILREYKQL

-2462 NKLKEEM
+2462 NKLKEEI

-2499 VISVKD
+2499 VISIKD

-2524 ENAIIETQLKESK
+2524 EKAIIETQLKESE
-2537 HAQDDLRKCMEA
+2537 HTQDDLRKCMEA
-2549 LRGDKDSMSQE
+2549 LREDKVNMSQE

-2566 TLSQV
+2566 SLSRV
-2571 QSEMTVLHEGG
+2571 QSDMTALREGG
-2582 PIMECQARLKAQEG
+2582 PIMECQAQLKAREE

-2601 SRKLSLSQKRITELE
+2601 SRNLSLSQKRIIELE

-2630 EEAEDRLRKELKHLH
+2630 GEAEDRLRKELKHLH

-2677 EVTDE
+2677 AVTDE
-2682 NKGLRAQIQ
+2682 NKDLRAQIQ
-2691 SFGKSMSSLQDSR
+2691 SFGKSMSSLQDSW
-2704 DQANEELRVLKE
+2704 DQANEELHVLKQ
-2716 KYCADL
+2716 KYSADL

-2742 QHATARDR
+2742 QHSTARDR

-2761 RATDE
+2761 KATEE
-2766 RGLLTQIEKINQ
+2766 RGLLAQIEKLNQ

-2816 RLLDELG
+2816 RLLNELG
-2823 KRRKVEEVKQQA
+2823 KTRKIEEVKQQA
-2835 EGSTSTTPSE
+2835 EGSTSTSPSE

-2861 RLVRELKN
+2861 RVVRELKN

-2886 LKAQLQEYQ
+2886 LKAQLQECQ
-2895 QDSDKQHRLQEQLKQ
+2895 QDADKQHRLQEQLKQ

-2927 IWEKENSSIKEQYLM
+2927 TWEKQNSSIKEQYLM

-2953 LQRIMQEM
+2953 LQRITQEM
-2961 RLPLSKSQ
+2961 KLPLSKSQ

-2980 SEAVRGDFS
+2980 SEVLRGDFS

-3040 GRNIC
+3040 SRNIC
-3045 ESHQHYNEVL
+3045 ESHQHYSEVL

-3073 GVELFAT
+3073 GMELFAT

-3107 RLSETEHLHSS
+3107 RLSETEHLHSN

-3157 DWTPSLSASIDMAPG
+3157 EWTSSLNASIDMTPG
-3172 HEHSLLTD
+3172 HEHSLLIDSTD
-3180 SMDNNFS
+3180 KNFS
-3187 KTQNFLGLRRLL
+3187 KTRNILGLRRLL
-3199 RSLFRSRT
+3199 RSLFHSRT
-3207 QLPLLVAVYLLA
+3207 HLPLLVAVYLLA

-3226 PSTGSVQGNCNAL
+3226 CFTG
-3239 GQVLLLMTGEEWGAG
+3239 
-3254 TQEVKTA
+3254 
-3261 EVKTGTRSTQQSKS
+3261 
-3275 CRWPQ
+3275 
-3280 VPEQKASSLPA
+3280 
-3291 GAGEHFKMWKAVV
+3291 
-3304 GHDVSVKVEAQGD
+3304 
-3317 DWDTDPDFVNDV
+3317 
-3329 SEQEQRWGAR
+3329 
-3339 TVEGSGRAEHIDIHQ
+3339 
-3354 LRNKVSEEH
+3354 
-3363 EVIKKKEL
+3363 
-3371 ETGPKASYGYGG
+3371 
-3383 KFGTERDRMDKCAVG
+3383 
-3398 HEYVADVGKH
+3398 
-3408 SSQTDATQGFGG
+3408 
-3420 KYGVQRDRADKSAL
+3420 
-3434 GFEYKG
+3434 
-3440 EVEKHSSQKDYSKG
+3440 
-3454 FGGRYGVERDKVDKA
+3454 
-3469 AVGFDYKNQAEKH
+3469 
-3482 DSQKDYSVGFGGKFG
+3482 
-3497 VQRDRQDKS
+3497 
-3506 ALGWDHQEEVQPHA
+3506 
-3520 SQTDYAKGFGGHYGV
+3520 
-3535 QKDRVD
+3535 
-3541 KSAGGFDEMVA
+3541 
-3552 PTSSY
+3552 
-3557 EKTRPLE
+3557 
-3564 AGASSSTSSLRSRFE
+3564 
-3579 NMAKSAEENR
+3579 
-3589 RQAEKDRVRQQAWKC
+3589 
-3604 QASRWQQEI
+3604 
-3613 PQREK
+3613 
-3618 EHTETAPATVQARV
+3618 
-3632 PGSADQDR
+3632 
-3640 PVPPGD
+3640 
-3646 QEAKREDEETPP
+3646 
-3658 TLPPRP
+3658 
-3664 ADLGE
+3664 
-3669 ELCKVP
+3669 
-3675 SQDQPIYCESLDV
+3675 
-3688 GGDYEELPEPSD
+3688 
-3700 YCDSTNGGADYEEV
+3700 
-3714 PAPLGKLDAI
+3714 
-3724 YDHGGGGG
+3724 
-3732 EDYEEILPEDPSQG
+3732 
-3746 QSHLGEIDNVYEVE
+3746 HL
-3760 SPGTCAVA
+3760 
-3768 LYDYQGDG
+3768 
-3776 DDEISFDPDDTITH
+3776 
-3790 IEMVDEGWWR
+3790 
-3800 GQCRGKVGL
+3800 
-3809 FPANYVKLLQ
+3809 